1 MRSSVINTTT
11 LDKRE
16 YVLLKNRREELDV
29 IPTNFITEYYPK
41 KDDVSTLAIEIP
53 SHVRKGGQ
61 LFEYPLYHQMQPK
74 RHILVKI
81 EGEVVEHFLVED
93 INISEGKE
101 HSTKTIIAYGYDF
114 TLKTKSCLINEGL
127 TRQLYLTEDEEVHV
141 GEGILNIFEEQTGW
155 KVNHI
160 DELAMKE
167 QVTENVTVTKE
178 LMGAKTYEKVE
189 DDTVLFEKDFTVP
202 SEENFPLNFDI
213 AWLDLAV
220 TTTDGFKYESGSIIH
235 TFTDYPT
242 GVTKIKATFTSDST
256 QRYGITYEITLDNG
270 ETSKV
275 TYAFTNCRKLKLET
289 KGINLTYQTSQE
301 EEKMATKYR
310 YLEHSQSYWYQY
322 LKTTVQ
328 EAFGVY
334 IRFNTH
340 NKTIDVFNEE
350 QFGQWKGFHLDFD
363 NLLSKINKQPNMSE
377 LCTRLWIQSNS
388 VDITEVNPL
397 GTSYLEDYSYF
408 EQSGT
413 MSESLSS
420 TLKRY
425 YAHVEVKQVEWL
437 EISKLKSSND
447 QWLTK
452 RNSELTSLNEQVKA
466 KQAILTAYLKDKDN
480 EEGQKRVA
488 QELKELEEQVSQ
500 KLSQIET
507 LKAQSDEY
515 LSQMQLI
522 GKQMAKETSEDSQGK
537 IFTNVDLE
545 ELDDITIEQTYTDD
559 YYTKAKGLF
568 EYGKT
573 LMKDKAT
580 LRYTFTL
587 EHKDLAQ
594 NIKHPLGWEWF
605 IELGAKV
612 EIADKDIANKDGF
625 ITIYAYKYSPKT
637 QQMTSVEF
645 DNNSAVIKAVSG
657 IASFSKIAHNTANMT
672 DFWKHTW
679 VEANKA
685 TAIVSDIRKNGLDL
699 ASNMVRGGNTVN
711 KISMTESGIFVIDA
725 ENEDNQVYIG
735 ASLIAITDDRWI
747 TSKTAVDKHGVIS
760 DTLVGRLILSE
771 KLFISNED
779 GSFEILPNGLT
790 IRDELGKEQVSL
802 GIDDKKNPFLH
813 LGIKDESKNHLIFN
827 ADGTLDIKATS
838 IKLMTGDVVS
848 KEEMEEIANNVAN
861 KLDLAIRNYALD
873 TVMQKTLTGNGNNEQ
888 VISLYELSQEGTVF
902 MDKEVTLT
910 FKYTTTLESQGSF
923 FVRTGSNHYQALT
936 DVIVIG
942 SETRQGKV
950 VKTVT
955 ITKEVGQSFSDLE
968 LVARNFTG
976 EITISMLK
984 FSLGNKATDWTPAPE
999 DSDASYSVILTNESQ
1014 VIPTTTSLKP
1024 LSNSQYTT
1032 QVIVY
1037 QGTKQQTNFKI
1048 KPLVAKDGITPS
1060 INGDTITFSVNKN
1073 TILNAN
1079 QGQFE
1084 IEIEIDNKVFRK
1096 MWTWAT
1102 ASQGQDGAIG
1112 ENAKQVVVTGE
1123 QVFKYQN
1130 NFTGNPSNLTIRLTA
1145 TLFHTT
1151 GCQWSYRV
1159 GSGNP
1164 VNISGATNTTLDI
1177 QHNASYWGN
1186 HKQLVFRCTSND
1198 AIFDEM
1204 TVVKVSDGTDGESSY
1219 SVFLTNEN
1227 HSFPCESNGNIPVA
1241 LETTTNVVVFKGS
1254 EKITPTIGNILKP
1267 DGLDVRIGVVNNNE
1281 VPLTIIALA
1290 GNQLGLGGN
1299 IAIPILA
1306 DGQEFEKS
1314 FTYSKAKSGEKGE
1327 DGSNAH
1333 YITITGE
1340 QFFKYGNE
1348 GFTGTPSPSQIVLTA
1363 QRTNLTGRGEWQYL
1377 DGAVWRALNVNTDTL
1392 TVTPTTGGLAHNS
1405 TCSFRFIVDGNYDIM
1420 TIAKLSDGAN
1430 GQDGI
1435 NGSNAYFYIRYS
1447 ANADGSNMTS
1457 TPQASTK
1464 YMGTC
1469 SSTSATAPTNA
1480 SAYSWSLIKGED
1492 GEQGI
1497 KGEDGAN
1504 GESSY
1509 LHIKYSNDGRT
1520 FTPNNGEDLGGWI
1533 GTYVDNNPMDS
1544 SVFSDYN
1551 WSKFVGE
1558 DGQDG
1563 QDGASA
1569 KFVIMNGEQAFKYTN
1584 NFTGNPTPTSITLA
1598 TTVYNVNNPT
1608 YKWSFKRAGE
1618 TTWNTISGA
1627 TSGNYSLAHN
1637 NSTIFNS
1644 NNVKSVTLRCTVNND
1659 IFDEMTVVKVSDGAN
1674 GTNGKD
1680 GINGINGQDGVSTYF
1695 YVRYSANANGSNMT
1709 NTPNANSLYMGT
1721 CSTTSQVA
1729 PTNPTDYQWTL
1740 IKGSDGKDGIAGAN
1754 GSDGRTSYLHIKYSN
1769 DGKTFTPNNGE
1780 DVGLYIGTYVDF
1792 VQADSNNFNDYT
1804 WKKFVG
1810 EDGEDGLDA
1819 YTVILTN
1826 ETHVFPCASNGNV
1839 TNAISINTTAI
1850 AYKGATSVTPTI
1862 GTLPSVNGL
1871 TLSKNGAVVTIQ
1883 ANTGTSLADSGT
1895 LNIPVVVDGKTFTKV
1910 FSWTKAKSGV
1920 NGVNGYT
1927 ILLDNENFTFQA
1939 SSTGNITSQIQ
1950 TTTTA
1955 TAYQGTVQKTPT
1967 IGNLPT
1973 VNGLTLTKNGA
1984 TVTIVA
1990 KTGTAL
1996 AEQGEFAIPIIVDNQ
2011 TFTRKF
2017 TWTKARSGAEAQYVV
2032 VNGEQVFKYTDNFS
2046 GTPTPSSIT
2055 LTADKINISTNGKW
2069 QYKNANGS
2077 WTDWTV
2083 NNAVVTATTLTVS
2096 PNSQLLNSAKQMSV
2110 RYIVGTLYDEI
2121 TIVKVSDG
2129 TNGSSGI
2136 GIKSIQEQYYL
2147 STSQTTLVGG
2157 SWQTTAPK
2165 WETGKFIWTKTVFT
2179 YTNDMVEETTPIC
2192 VTGRDGSDG
2201 LNGGVSV
2208 SNVDVFYYQSNS
2220 ATSLTGGNWSTEAP
2234 TWVNGKYIWSKTIT
2248 YLDNGKTIESD
2259 AICITGQKGQ
2269 DGSDGKGIK
2278 TIVNYYLASSSS
2290 SGVTTSTS
2298 GWTTEVQSMSASK
2311 KYLWNYERITYTDSS
2326 TTNTTPT
2333 IIGVFGKDG
2342 TNGTDGVGIKSIRE
2356 YYLATNSASGVTSA
2370 TSGWTETVQTPT
2382 KDKKYLWNYEVIVY
2396 TNDTTYTGTPRI
2408 IGNFAQDGA
2417 NGASAKSV
2425 DIMATSQVFK
2435 SKDGGKTFTPDTVVL
2450 TPTLQNVTYSNWQYS
2465 NDGGKTWKAI
2475 ASNLGMSVADSTK
2488 ALTINKNSSAFTD
2501 TITSLTFRVNTND
2514 NKYYDTMT
2522 VSRLVDA
2529 TELEIGTVNRALKTS
2544 VEKSFTIGNQSNY
2557 AIHAYDI
2564 ANDVSGRT
2572 VTIAFDYEATNVVKG
2587 TNALAKFQSQWTD
2600 SDNKT
2605 QYYPSFDFDLPTGNS
2620 KGTIVGDPIE
2630 FGNFKDGTTAQFRF
2644 RFDYISCGFKIKNA
2658 RVLVGHKDTGWTPA
2672 PEDVEESIGNVNNS
2686 LNEFQNTVN
2695 TTFKD
2700 GIIQES
2706 EAKAIKQNLKLLD
2719 STKADVDREY
2729 ATIYENSLLTGAYKS
2744 NLQSAKSSFDSAH
2757 NSLKTTINNSI
2768 SDGKITSSESTSVD
2782 NAFNTYNSALG
2793 AYRQRVQ
2800 QALDY
2805 LTTAKINE
2813 LEIGGTN
2820 LIENSAFTRGNWE
2833 GMSSGSWTIVNAESD
2848 KPNCKIAKVS
2858 RSGATGTSIKN
2869 AFSNFT
2875 PCLNGET
2882 YMFSMDIKVDN
2893 FSAWNV
2899 KKPFICE
2906 VYKDGKAT
2914 RVQFMDVDINMCG
2927 LTTMSNGKWYRINY
2941 KFKVNHVDAKFIRM
2955 RVSLFQNGTLYVRC
2969 PQIEKGTKA
2978 TDWSL
2983 SPNDVQ
2989 ANIQDVSSE
2998 LNNFQTNVNGAFK
3011 DGIVQQA
3018 EAKAIEQH
3026 LKILDVEKSD
3036 IDKEYTTIYGNSLLS
3051 GTAKTNLQS
3060 AKTSYDSAHSSL
3072 KSTINTVISD
3082 GKVTTSEKA
3091 SVDSTFNTY
3100 RSTLGTY
3107 KQRVQEAL
3115 DAISS
3120 AKVDNVQ
3127 IGGANLYR
3135 NTKTVSQG
3143 DWNNGNNWSV
3153 VKLDNG
3159 FSAFSRTGTWMGLFQ
3174 NINYEI
3180 GQIYTLS
3187 AYVKGS
3193 NGAKLNFYFDGAG
3206 NTLKTSFGGNE
3217 QYIAPSEWTRVWV
3230 TFKAGGVDFGKPRF
3244 ENPVD
3249 GGTLQLY
3256 AIKLEK
3262 GNKASDWSPSEQDME
3277 NAYSIILTNEAQVIT
3292 TNASRV
3298 PTTSATYYT
3307 DIQVY
3312 KGTTQRTDYTI
3323 GTVNSANGITVSK
3336 TASRVNFAVATN
3348 TALSSDN
3355 GSFTIPITIDGKTFN
3370 KVFSWS
3376 CAKQGNNGANGSNGT
3391 NGADAY
3397 TVILSNENHTFPCES
3412 NGNIPTAINAT
3423 TNVIAYK
3430 GATSVTPTIGN
3441 LPSVNGLT
3449 LSKSGTTVTIQANT
3463 GTALASSGSLT
3474 IPVTVDGKN
3483 FNKVFSWSKAFKGA
3497 NGASGSHAKSADIVS
3512 TSQVFKS
3519 TDGGVTFAPD
3529 NITLTPILQ
3538 NVSFSKWQYSTNGG
3552 SSWTNVSS
3560 GQNGLTVSGN
3570 NLVINKGSAL
3580 YTTSIT
3586 SVSFKLITNDSNI
3599 YDTMTIVKLYDV
3611 KDMEI
3616 GGRNL
3621 ILDSGKKRGGSTRAS
3636 EYNINFFKNSK
3647 VIVTNPSDSFYS
3659 DYPNPPVGGV
3669 FNNIKRPINKLNR
3682 GNLDAP
3688 AITQS
3693 ALTLIKLYES
3703 TGDEECYNRAKL
3715 IADYIVSRIYVGSY
3729 YGKPMPLMTSRA
3741 SYKNGAWVNSVGE
3754 MTIRNTYQAMYALL
3768 RFYQVSNE
3776 EIYLTKATDLMKSC
3790 GSIYN
3795 NINKRVD
3802 EGALEEYMRGAVYE
3816 YAYDTDGK
3824 VTWSWSLVSALSADF
3839 LGEAIL
3845 LYLDV
3850 VGNETMLD
3858 NEGKSFR
3865 PYDILYHFTQHVKN
3879 SINAGVFEMT
3889 NGTGLPYYFL
3899 RNQVGTNWDWVD
3911 GTGYGDVWFANDA
3924 VLWVIKGLAYIAKK
3938 ELDNELLE
3946 IATRYR
3952 NTFFNLKVENS
3963 NGELLWHDR
3972 YTFNGHA
3979 LDDDTSVS
3987 ISATALMYDID
3998 TILGIGR
4005 KERNNVQYETTLK
4018 NYQIKDQDLNISGSY
4033 GWDAMESDSSIEV
4046 KATSE
4051 IWLSEYYDAIIGQL
4065 SGDSDAYNLSEKM
4078 VSGKQYTISLTPSS
4092 PSVSSYIEINS
4103 SRVKLEYKE
4112 KTGRACAT
4120 FIADGQMNLATKIK
4134 IMSIGMTYPKLEK
4147 GSVATDWSPAPED
4160 GIDYTDKLIDDLRK
4174 LDLKQITD
4182 QNQESSN
4189 MIANILNDSLIMPHE
4204 KTNLKFE
4211 FERIKILKENAINYY
4226 NTVNDSSFQQLKTA
4240 MNTAYTNVENM
4251 INPILA
4257 NMTQTSNASNSAVH
4271 TTFQTFY
4278 TAYETLMTALQQS
4291 VIILATKHS
4300 TKLEQLDKEITMTAS
4315 KAEVMQDK
4323 VNQFDAHMRFSADGF
4338 VEIFATENGNKGRFS
4353 TQITNKKLSFK
4364 DNDVEVAYVSNQE
4377 LNINKAVINDTMKI
4391 GNFAIKP
4398 SGSST
4403 GGIVFA
4409 YEG

>member
-1 MRSSVINTTT
+1 MNISKINTGT
-11 LDKRE
+11 LDNRE
-16 YVLLKNRREELDV
+16 YILMKNRREELITIPKFYITSYTPKLDDV
-29 IPTNFITEYYPK
+29 SEMVLEIPNFIEHQGQQIKYPLYDYVQAKRHIVIK
-41 KDDVSTLAIEIP
+41 KDDQALERFVIESIET
-53 SHVRKGGQ
+53 SNEKGKKKKKVVARSY
-61 LFEYPLYHQMQPK
+61 EN
-74 RHILVKI
+74 ILK
-81 EGEVVEHFLVED
+81 
-93 INISEGKE
+93 N
-101 HSTKTIIAYGYDF
+101 KT
-114 TLKTKSCLINEGL
+114 CLINKGV
-127 TRQLYLTEDEEVHV
+127 TRQLYKPEDETFDVED
-141 GEGILNIFEEQTGW
+141 GILNMFEQQTGW
-155 KVNHI
+155 TVAHI
-160 DELAMKE
+160 DEQARKE
-167 QVTENVTVTKE
+167 VVESNISVTMDVASEN
-178 LMGAKTYEKVE
+178 TYEKVE
-189 DDTVLFEKDFTVP
+189 KDTVLLDVDVNVP
-202 SEENFPLNFDI
+202 AEDGFALNFDLS
-213 AWLDLAV
+213 WKDLV
-220 TTTDGFKYESGSIIH
+220 ITTTDDTSFEAGSIVH
-235 TFTDYPT
+235 TFVDLPC
-242 GVTKIKATFTSDST
+242 GVTHLKATFTSNAE
-256 QRYGITYEITLDNG
+256 QRYGMTYELTLTD
-270 ETSKV
+270 ETVKKV
-275 TYAFTNCRKLKLET
+275 TYAFVNCRNMKLVS
-289 KGINLTYQTSQE
+289 KGNSLTYITSQI
-301 EEKMATKYR
+301 EEKTVTKYR
-310 YLEHSQSYWYQY
+310 FLEHSSSFWYQY
-322 LKTTVQ
+322 LKTTIQ
-328 EAFGVY
+328 EAFNCY
-334 IRFNTH
+334 IFFDSY
-340 NKTIDVFNEE
+340 NKTISVYDKPSKQE
-350 QFGQWKGFHLDFD
+350 WKGFHLDFD
-363 NLLSKINKQPNMSE
+363 NLLTKVTKTQKISD
-377 LCTRLWIQSNS
+377 LCTRLWIQSNN

-397 GTSYLEDYSYF
+397 GTSYIEDYSYF
-408 EQSGT
+408 IESGT
-413 MSESLSS
+413 MSNE
-420 TLKRY
+420 LKSALERY
-425 YAHVEVKQVEWL
+425 YVQIELLQEQWL
-437 EISKLKSSND
+437 ELKKQKDIAS

-452 RNSELTSLNEQVKA
+452 RNSELVSINEQVKA
-466 KQAILTAYLKDKDN
+466 KNALLTAYIKAGDN

-488 QELKELEEQVSQ
+488 QELAELENQASAKLAEVDELKEQND
-500 KLSQIET
+500 KLATE
-507 LKAQSDEY
+507 
-515 LSQMQLI
+515 MQLI
-522 GKQMAKETSEDSQGK
+522 GKLMSKEMCEDSQGK
-537 IFTNVDLE
+537 IFTTEDLE
-545 ELDDITIEQTYTDD
+545 ELTDITIEQTYNDD
-559 YYTKAKGLF
+559 YHTKAPSLF
-568 EYGKT
+568 KYVKE
-573 LMKDKAT
+573 LMKDKARLT
-580 LRYTFTL
+580 YDFTL
-587 EHKDLAQ
+587 EHKDFVKG
-594 NIKHPLGWEWF
+594 IKHPKGWDWF
-605 IELGAKV
+605 V
-612 EIADKDIANKDGF
+612 EIGGRVEIEDKDIADSDGLV
-625 ITIYAYKYSPKT
+625 TIYSFTYSPKDEKI
-637 QQMTSVEF
+637 TSVDF
-645 DNNSAVIKAVSG
+645 SNNSAVIQAVNG
-657 IASFSKIAHNTANMT
+657 LASIGKLVHNTANMT
-672 DFWKHTW
+672 DYWKHTW
-679 VEANKA
+679 AEADKA

-699 ASNMVRGGNTVN
+699 AANIVRGGSTVN
-711 KISMTESGIFVIDA
+711 KISMSEAGLFIIDA
-725 ENEDNQVYIG
+725 ENENNQIYLG
-735 ASLIAITDDRWI
+735 ASLMAMTDDKWI
-747 TSKTAVDKHGVIS
+747 TSKTAVTTGGVLADSI
-760 DTLVGRLILSE
+760 VGRLILGE

-779 GSFEILPNGLT
+779 GSFEILPNGLA

-827 ADGTLDIKATS
+827 SDGTLDIKATS
-838 IKLMTGDVVS
+838 IKLTTGDLVT

-861 KLDLAIRNYALD
+861 KMDLAIRNYALD
-873 TVMQKTLTGNGNNEQ
+873 TVMHKTLNGNGANEQ
-888 VISLYELSQEGTVF
+888 VVTLYELSQDSSVF
-902 MDKEVTLT
+902 SDKEVTLT
-910 FKYTTTLESQGSF
+910 FNYTTSSSTTGTF
-923 FVRTGSNHYQALT
+923 FVRTGDNHHQLLT
-936 DVIVIG
+936 DEITLTNENG
-942 SETRQGKV
+942 KGKV
-950 VKTVT
+950 VKTTT
-955 ITKEVGQSFSDLE
+955 IKIEQGQSFDRLQ
-968 LVARNFTG
+968 LVAHNLNG
-976 EITISMLK
+976 ELTISMLK
-984 FSLGNKATDWTPAPE
+984 FAIGNKATDWTPAPE
-999 DSDASYSVILTNESQ
+999 DADSSYSVVLTNESQ

-1024 LSNSQYTT
+1024 LSNAQYTT

-1164 VNISGATNTTLDI
+1164 VNISGATSTTLDV
-1177 QHNASYWGN
+1177 QHNASYWGS

-1198 AIFDEM
+1198 GVFDEM
-1204 TVVKVSDGTDGESSY
+1204 TVVKVSDGENGEDSY
-1219 SVFLTNEN
+1219 TVYLTNEN
-1227 HSFPCESNGNIPVA
+1227 HSFPCESNGNIPTPI
-1241 LETTTNVVVFKGS
+1241 ETTTNVIAYKGTQKVV
-1254 EKITPTIGNILKP
+1254 PTIGNILKP
-1267 DGLDVRIGVVNNNE
+1267 DGLDVRVDNPINSE
-1281 VPLTIIALA
+1281 VSIVITALA
-1290 GNQLGLGGN
+1290 GNKLGLGGN
-1299 IAIPILA
+1299 IAIPIVV

-1314 FTYSKAKSGEKGE
+1314 FSYSKAKSGEKGE
-1327 DGSNAH
+1327 DGSNAS

-1340 QFFKYGNE
+1340 QFFKYGRD
-1348 GFTGTPSPSQIVLTA
+1348 GFNGTPTPSQIVLTA

-1377 DGAVWRALNVNTDTL
+1377 DGDIWRNLNVNTDTL
-1392 TVTPTTGGLAHNS
+1392 TVTPTTGGLANGN

-1420 TIAKLSDGAN
+1420 TIAKLSDGEN

-1457 TPQASTK
+1457 TPQANTK

-1509 LHIKYSNDGRT
+1509 LHVKYSNDGRT
-1520 FTPNNGEDLGGWI
+1520 FTPNNGEDLGSWI

-1627 TSGNYSLAHN
+1627 TSGNYSLVHN

-1659 IFDEMTVVKVSDGAN
+1659 IFDEMTIVKVSDGAN

-1740 IKGSDGKDGIAGAN
+1740 IKGADGKDGIAGAN

-1769 DGKTFTPNNGE
+1769 DGQTFTPNNGE

-1826 ETHVFPCASNGNV
+1826 ESHAFPCASNGNV

-1850 AYKGATSVTPTI
+1850 AYKGATSVTPAI

-1895 LNIPVVVDGKTFTKV
+1895 VNIPVVVDGKTFTKV
-1910 FSWTKAKSGV
+1910 FSWTKVKSGV

-1955 TAYQGTVQKTPT
+1955 TVYQGTVQKTPT

-2046 GTPTPSSIT
+2046 GAPTPSQIT

-2083 NNAVVTATTLTVS
+2083 NNAAVTATTLTVS
-2096 PNSQLLNSAKQMSV
+2096 PNSHLLNSAKQMSV

-2129 TNGSSGI
+2129 TNGSTGI
-2136 GIKSIQEQYYL
+2136 GIKTIQEQYYL
-2147 STSQTTLVGG
+2147 STSQTTLIGG

-2298 GWTTEVQSMSASK
+2298 GWTTEVQSMTSSK
-2311 KYLWNYERITYTDSS
+2311 KYLWNYERITYTDNS

-2333 IIGVFGKDG
+2333 VIGVFGKDG
-2342 TNGTDGVGIKSIRE
+2342 QNGTNGQDGVGIKSIRE
-2356 YYLATNSASGVTSA
+2356 YYLATNSSSGVTSA

-2396 TNDTTYTGTPRI
+2396 TNNTTYTGTPRI

-2417 NGASAKSV
+2417 NGVSAKSV

-2435 SKDGGKTFTPDTVVL
+2435 SKDGGKTFIPDTVVL

-2514 NKYYDTMT
+2514 SKYYDTMT

-2529 TELEIGTVNRALKTS
+2529 TELEIGTVNRVLKTS
-2544 VEKSFTIGNQSNY
+2544 VEKSFTIANQSNY
-2557 AIHAYDI
+2557 VIHAYDI

-2672 PEDVEESIGNVNNS
+2672 PEDVEESISNVNNS
-2686 LNEFQNTVN
+2686 LNDFQNTVN

-2729 ATIYENSLLTGAYKS
+2729 ATIYENSLLTGVYKT

-2800 QALDY
+2800 QALDH

-2833 GMSSGSWTIVNAESD
+2833 GMSSGNWTIINAESD

-2858 RSGATGTSIKN
+2858 QSGATSVSIKS
-2869 AFSNFT
+2869 AYSNFI
-2875 PCLNGET
+2875 PCVNGET
-2882 YMFSMDIKVDN
+2882 YMFSMDIKVDDFN
-2893 FSAWNV
+2893 AWDV

-2906 VYKDGKAT
+2906 VYNAGYAT
-2914 RVQFMDVDINMCG
+2914 RVQFVDVDINMCE
-2927 LTTMSNGKWYRINY
+2927 LTSMDNGKWYRISY
-2941 KFKVNHVDAKFIRM
+2941 KFKVNHVDAKFIRL
-2955 RVSLFQNGTLYVRC
+2955 RLSLFQNGTLYVRC
-2969 PQIEKGTKA
+2969 PQIEKGNKA
-2978 TDWSL
+2978 SDWSL

-2998 LNNFQTNVNGAFK
+2998 LNNFQTNINGVFK
-3011 DGIVQQA
+3011 DGIIEQA

-3036 IDKEYTTIYGNSLLS
+3036 IDKEYATIYENSLLT
-3051 GTAKTNLQS
+3051 GTPKTNLQS
-3060 AKTSYDSAHSSL
+3060 AKTSYDSAHASL

-3082 GKVTTSEKA
+3082 GKVTSSEKA

-3100 RSTLGTY
+3100 RNTLGTY

-3120 AKVDNVQ
+3120 AKVDSVQ

-3159 FSAFSRTGTWMGLFQ
+3159 FNAFSRTGTWMGLYQ
-3174 NINYEI
+3174 NVNYEI

-3193 NGAKLNFYFDGAG
+3193 NGAKLNFYFNGG
-3206 NTLKTSFGGNE
+3206 GSTQKTSFGGNE
-3217 QYIAPSEWTRVWV
+3217 QYIAPSEWTRVWA
-3230 TFKAGGVDFGKPRF
+3230 TFKVGGVDFGKPRF

-3262 GNKASDWSPSEQDME
+3262 GNKATDWSPSEQDME

-3298 PTTSATYYT
+3298 PTASATYYT

-3323 GTVNSANGITVSK
+3323 GTINSANGITVSK

-3423 TNVIAYK
+3423 TNIIAYK

-3441 LPSVNGLT
+3441 LPTVNGLT

-3497 NGASGSHAKSADIVS
+3497 NGASGSNAKSADIVS

-3519 TDGGVTFAPD
+3519 TDGGVTFTPD

-3570 NLVINKGSAL
+3570 NLVISKSSSL

-3611 KDMEI
+3611 TDLEI
-3616 GGRNL
+3616 GGANVLRNGNFARGMEHWS
-3621 ILDSGKKRGGSTRAS
+3621 IHNPSNTGGSNKSVAVIDGDGTWSPIGKK
-3636 EYNINFFKNSK
+3636 
-3647 VIVTNPSDSFYS
+3647 
-3659 DYPNPPVGGV
+3659 
-3669 FNNIKRPINKLNR
+3669 
-3682 GNLDAP
+3682 
-3688 AITQS
+3688 
-3693 ALTLIKLYES
+3693 
-3703 TGDEECYNRAKL
+3703 
-3715 IADYIVSRIYVGSY
+3715 
-3729 YGKPMPLMTSRA
+3729 
-3741 SYKNGAWVNSVGE
+3741 
-3754 MTIRNTYQAMYALL
+3754 
-3768 RFYQVSNE
+3768 
-3776 EIYLTKATDLMKSC
+3776 
-3790 GSIYN
+3790 
-3795 NINKRVD
+3795 
-3802 EGALEEYMRGAVYE
+3802 
-3816 YAYDTDGK
+3816 
-3824 VTWSWSLVSALSADF
+3824 
-3839 LGEAIL
+3839 
-3845 LYLDV
+3845 
-3850 VGNETMLD
+3850 
-3858 NEGKSFR
+3858 
-3865 PYDILYHFTQHVKN
+3865 
-3879 SINAGVFEMT
+3879 
-3889 NGTGLPYYFL
+3889 
-3899 RNQVGTNWDWVD
+3899 
-3911 GTGYGDVWFANDA
+3911 
-3924 VLWVIKGLAYIAKK
+3924 VLQIKG
-3938 ELDNELLE
+3938 
-3946 IATRYR
+3946 TM
-3952 NTFFNLKVENS
+3952 TT
-3963 NGELLWHDR
+3963 DR
-3972 YTFNGHA
+3972 YGVISSTMK
-3979 LDDDTSVS
+3979 LDPKT
-3987 ISATALMYDID
+3987 
-3998 TILGIGR
+3998 
-4005 KERNNVQYETTLK
+4005 
-4018 NYQIKDQDLNISGSY
+4018 
-4033 GWDAMESDSSIEV
+4033 
-4046 KATSE
+4046 
-4051 IWLSEYYDAIIGQL
+4051 
-4065 SGDSDAYNLSEKM
+4065 
-4078 VSGKQYTISLTPSS
+4078 QYTISGYCAGQRVEKIQINVRDMNGSSANIFTKDLTPVTGGATLDKWHRFELTFKTTSNTDFALNLY
-4092 PSVSSYIEINS
+4092 SVN
-4103 SRVKLEYKE
+4103 
-4112 KTGRACAT
+4112 
-4120 FIADGQMNLATKIK
+4120 FDDDGYVWFCDVQIQ
-4134 IMSIGMTYPKLEK
+4134 K
-4147 GSVATDWSPAPED
+4147 GNKATDWNPCPED

-4182 QNQESSN
+4182 QNQESSD

-4204 KTNLKFE
+4204 KTSLKFE

-4226 NTVNDSSFQQLKTA
+4226 NTVNDTSFQQLRDA

-4315 KAEVMQDK
+4315 KAEIMQDK

-4338 VEIFATENGNKGRFS
+4338 VEIFATENGQKGRFS

-4364 DNDVEVAYVSNQE
+4364 DNETEVAYVSNQE
-4377 LNINKAVINDTMKI
+4377 LNINKAVIKDSMKI
-4391 GNFAIKP
+4391 GKFAIKP

>member
-1 MRSSVINTTT
+1 MRNSQINTQV

-16 YVLLKNRREELDV
+16 YVLMRNRREELEL
-29 IPTNFITEYYPK
+29 IPTDYITEYYSK
-41 KDDVSTLAIEIP
+41 KDDVSTLTLEIP
-53 SHVRKGGQ
+53 SKVRRGE
-61 LFEYPLYHQMQPK
+61 LEVDYPLYDHFQPR
-74 RHILVKI
+74 RHITVKLN
-81 EGEVVEHFLVED
+81 GEVIERFTVES
-93 INISEGKE
+93 INIEDSNNFKIKRI
-101 HSTKTIIAYGYDF
+101 TAYGYDNI
-114 TLKTKSCLINEGL
+114 LKTKSCLIGEGL

-189 DDTVLFEKDFTVP
+189 DNMVLFEKDFTVP

-213 AWLDLAV
+213 AWLDLVV

-420 TLKRY
+420 ALKRY

-437 EISKLKSSND
+437 EVSKLKNSTD

-452 RNSELTSLNEQVKA
+452 RNGELTSLNEQVKA

-488 QELKELEEQVSQ
+488 QELKELEKQVSQ

-637 QQMTSVEF
+637 KQMTSVEF

-679 VEANKA
+679 VEADKA

-747 TSKTAVDKHGVIS
+747 TSKTAIS
-760 DTLVGRLILSE
+760 QGGILADSIVGRLILGE

-827 ADGTLDIKATS
+827 ADGTLDIKASS

-861 KLDLAIRNYALD
+861 KVDLAIRNYALD
-873 TVMQKTLTGNGNNEQ
+873 TVMHKTLTGNGNNEQ
-888 VISLYELSQEGTVF
+888 VISLYELSQDGTTF

-955 ITKEVGQSFSDLE
+955 ITKEASQSFSDLE
-968 LVARNFTG
+968 LVAQNFTG

-1073 TILNAN
+1073 TILSAN

-1084 IEIEIDNKVFRK
+1084 IQIEIDKKVFTK

-1130 NFTGNPSNLTIRLTA
+1130 DFSGNPLNLNIRLTA
-1145 TLFHTT
+1145 TLFHTS
-1151 GCQWSYRV
+1151 GCQWSYRT
-1159 GSGNP
+1159 GNGNP
-1164 VNISGATNTTLDI
+1164 TNISGATSTTLDV
-1177 QHNASYWGN
+1177 QHNASYWGE

-1198 AIFDEM
+1198 GVFDEM
-1204 TVVKVSDGTDGESSY
+1204 TIVKVSDGMNGEGSY
-1219 SVFLTNEN
+1219 TVFLTNEN
-1227 HSFPCESNGNIPVA
+1227 HSFPCESNGNIPVS
-1241 LETTTNVVVFKGS
+1241 LETTTHAVVFKGT
-1254 EKITPTIGNILKP
+1254 KKVTPTIGNILKP
-1267 DGLDVRIGVVNNNE
+1267 DGLSVRVGTVIDNE
-1281 VPLTIIALA
+1281 VPIVITALA
-1290 GNQLGLGGN
+1290 GNELGLGGN
-1299 IAIPILA
+1299 VAIPIIV

-1327 DGSNAH
+1327 DGSNAS

-1340 QFFKYGNE
+1340 QFFKYGKDGLNS
-1348 GFTGTPSPSQIVLTA
+1348 TPTPSQIVLTA
-1363 QRTNLTGRGEWQYL
+1363 QRTNLSGRGDWQYL
-1377 DGAVWRALNVNTDTL
+1377 EGNIWRNLNVNTDTL
-1392 TVTPTTGGLAHNS
+1392 TVTPNMGTLANS
-1405 TCSFRFIVDGNYDIM
+1405 ATCSFRFIVDGNYDVM
-1420 TIAKLSDGAN
+1420 TIAKLV
-1430 GQDGI
+1430 
-1435 NGSNAYFYIRYS
+1435 
-1447 ANADGSNMTS
+1447 
-1457 TPQASTK
+1457 
-1464 YMGTC
+1464 
-1469 SSTSATAPTNA
+1469 
-1480 SAYSWSLIKGED
+1480 D
-1492 GEQGI
+1492 GE
-1497 KGEDGAN
+1497 GA
-1504 GESSY
+1504 
-1509 LHIKYSNDGRT
+1509 KYVVLS
-1520 FTPNNGEDLGGWI
+1520 
-1533 GTYVDNNPMDS
+1533 
-1544 SVFSDYN
+1544 
-1551 WSKFVGE
+1551 
-1558 DGQDG
+1558 
-1563 QDGASA
+1563 
-1569 KFVIMNGEQAFKYTN
+1569 GEQAFKYQS
-1584 NFTGNPTPTSITLA
+1584 NFTGAPTPSSITLNA
-1598 TTVYNVNNPT
+1598 MANNIKNPI
-1608 YKWSFKRAGE
+1608 YKWSFKRANE
-1618 TTWNTISGA
+1618 IEWNVINGA
-1627 TSGNYSLAHN
+1627 TNNSYSLAHDN
-1637 NSTIFNS
+1637 ITIFNS
-1644 NNVKSVTLRCTVNND
+1644 NDVKSITLRCTIND
-1659 IFDEMTVVKVSDGAN
+1659 DVYDEMTIVKVSDGA
-1674 GTNGKD
+1674 
-1680 GINGINGQDGVSTYF
+1680 
-1695 YVRYSANANGSNMT
+1695 
-1709 NTPNANSLYMGT
+1709 
-1721 CSTTSQVA
+1721 
-1729 PTNPTDYQWTL
+1729 
-1740 IKGSDGKDGIAGAN
+1740 
-1754 GSDGRTSYLHIKYSN
+1754 
-1769 DGKTFTPNNGE
+1769 
-1780 DVGLYIGTYVDF
+1780 
-1792 VQADSNNFNDYT
+1792 
-1804 WKKFVG
+1804 
-1810 EDGEDGLDA
+1810 DGEP
-1819 YTVILTN
+1819 YTVILSN
-1826 ETHVFPCASNGNV
+1826 ESHAFPCASNGNV

-1850 AYKGATSVTPTI
+1850 AYKGATSVVPTI

-1895 LNIPVVVDGKTFTKV
+1895 VNIPVVVDGKTFTKV

-1920 NGVNGYT
+1920 NGANGYT

-1955 TAYQGTVQKTPT
+1955 TVYQGTVQKTPT

-2032 VNGEQVFKYTDNFS
+2032 VNGEQVFRYANNFI
-2046 GTPTPSSIT
+2046 GTPTPNSIT
-2055 LTADKINISTNGKW
+2055 LNANKINISKDGKW
-2069 QYKNANGS
+2069 QYKNADGS
-2077 WTDWTV
+2077 WTDWIID
-2083 NNAVVTATTLTVS
+2083 NAVVTATTLTVF
-2096 PNSQLLNSAKQMSV
+2096 PNSHLLGSAKQMSV

-2129 TNGSSGI
+2129 ADGVNGIS
-2136 GIKSIQEQYYL
+2136 IKTIEEQYYL
-2147 STSQTTLVGG
+2147 STSQTTLMGG

-2165 WETGKFIWTKTVFT
+2165 WVSGKFIWTKTVFT
-2179 YTNDMVEETTPIC
+2179 YSNDMVEETAPIC
-2192 VTGRDGSDG
+2192 VTGRDGQ
-2201 LNGGVSV
+2201 NGGVSV

-2220 ATSLTGGNWSTEAP
+2220 ATTLTGGSWSTTAP
-2234 TWVNGKYIWSKTIT
+2234 TWTNGKYIWSKTVT
-2248 YLDNGKTIESD
+2248 YLDNGQTMETD
-2259 AICITGQKGQ
+2259 PVCISGQKGT
-2269 DGSDGKGIK
+2269 DGKGIK
-2278 TIVNYYLASSSS
+2278 SIANYYLASSSS
-2290 SGVTTSTS
+2290 TGVTASTS

-2311 KYLWNYERITYTDSS
+2311 KYLWNYERITYTDNS

-2333 IIGVFGKDG
+2333 VIGVFG
-2342 TNGTDGVGIKSIRE
+2342 TNGQDGVGIKSIRE
-2356 YYLATNSASGVTSA
+2356 YYLATNSASGVTSS

-2396 TNDTTYTGTPRI
+2396 TNNTTYTGTPRI

-2417 NGASAKSV
+2417 NGSSAKSV
-2425 DIMATSQVFK
+2425 DIMATNQVFK
-2435 SKDGGKTFTPDTVVL
+2435 SKDGGKTYSPDTIVL

-2475 ASNLGMSVADSTK
+2475 ASNLGMTVADSTK

-2501 TITSLTFRVNTND
+2501 TITSLVFRVNTND
-2514 NKYYDTMT
+2514 SKYYDTMT

-2544 VEKSFTIGNQSNY
+2544 VEKSFTIANQSNY
-2557 AIHAYDI
+2557 VIHAYDI

-2587 TNALAKFQSQWTD
+2587 TNAIVRFQSAWKDPNDKYQF
-2600 SDNKT
+2600 
-2605 QYYPSFDFDLPTGNS
+2605 YPSFEFDLPTGNS
-2620 KGTIVGDPIE
+2620 KGTIVSEPIE

-2686 LNEFQNTVN
+2686 LSQFQNTVN

-2729 ATIYENSLLTGAYKS
+2729 ATIYENSLLTETYKS

-2793 AYRQRVQ
+2793 TYRQRVQ

-2805 LTTAKINE
+2805 LSTAKINE

-2820 LIENSAFTRGNWE
+2820 LIENSAFARGNWE
-2833 GMSSGSWTIVNAESD
+2833 GMSNNTWSIVNAESD

-2858 RSGATGTSIKN
+2858 RSGATAVSIKN
-2869 AFSNFT
+2869 TYSNFT

-2893 FSAWNV
+2893 FSAWDV

-2906 VYKDGKAT
+2906 VYNDGKAT

-2941 KFKVNHVDAKFIRM
+2941 KFKVNHVDAKFIRL
-2955 RVSLFQNGTLYVRC
+2955 RLSLFQNGTLYVRC
-2969 PQIEKGTKA
+2969 PQIEKGNKA
-2978 TDWSL
+2978 SDWSL
-2983 SPNDVQ
+2983 SPNDIH

-2998 LNNFQTNVNGAFK
+2998 LNSFQTNVNGAFK
-3011 DGIVQQA
+3011 DGIIQQA

-3143 DWNNGNNWSV
+3143 DWNNGNSWSV

-3193 NGAKLNFYFDGAG
+3193 NGAKLNFYFNGAG

-3298 PTTSATYYT
+3298 PTASATYYT

-3323 GTVNSANGITVSK
+3323 GTINSANGITVSK

-3376 CAKQGNNGANGSNGT
+3376 CAKQGNNGANGSDGKGVKSIEEYYAISSSNTQAPTNWSTTVPTMTSTNKYLWNYEVITYTDNSTKSTAKRVIGVYGDKGQNGTNGVNGQDGKGIKSITNYYLATNSSSGVTTSTSGWTTTVQSPTRDKKYLWNYERVTYTDNSTTNTTPCVIGNFAQDGMNGSNGT

-3412 NGNIPTAINAT
+3412 NGNIPTAIKAT

-3441 LPSVNGLT
+3441 LPTVNGLT

-3519 TDGGVTFAPD
+3519 TDGGVTFSPD

-3538 NVSFSKWQYSTNGG
+3538 NVSFSRWQYSTNGG
-3552 SSWTNVSS
+3552 SSWSNVSS
-3560 GQNGLTVSGN
+3560 GQNGLTISGN
-3570 NLVINKGSAL
+3570 NLVINKGSNL
-3580 YTTSIT
+3580 YTTSVT
-3586 SVSFKLITNDSNI
+3586 SVTFKLITSDSNI

-3611 KDMEI
+3611 TELEI
-3616 GGRNL
+3616 GGTNL
-3621 ILDSGKKRGGSTRAS
+3621 VL
-3636 EYNINFFKNSK
+3636 NS
-3647 VIVTNPSDSFYS
+3647 DF
-3659 DYPNPPVGGV
+3659 
-3669 FNNIKRPINKLNR
+3669 
-3682 GNLDAP
+3682 
-3688 AITQS
+3688 
-3693 ALTLIKLYES
+3693 
-3703 TGDEECYNRAKL
+3703 
-3715 IADYIVSRIYVGSY
+3715 
-3729 YGKPMPLMTSRA
+3729 
-3741 SYKNGAWVNSVGE
+3741 KNGATKWNGVSSSWKIHDTIKYKSKNVISISRSGLTGDAWAELLSNSVEVKVGE
-3754 MTIRNTYQAMYALL
+3754 KYTMSVDVKWSDIP
-3768 RFYQVSNE
+3768 SNE
-3776 EIYLTKATDLMKSC
+3776 NSSIFIWGYKADGSSRKDVAQYSLTGSKDWSRVSLTGTVPSGVDIIRACFTHRRN
-3790 GSIYN
+3790 GSIY
-3795 NINKRVD
+3795 
-3802 EGALEEYMRGAVYE
+3802 A
-3816 YAYDTDGK
+3816 
-3824 VTWSWSLVSALSADF
+3824 
-3839 LGEAIL
+3839 
-3845 LYLDV
+3845 
-3850 VGNETMLD
+3850 
-3858 NEGKSFR
+3858 
-3865 PYDILYHFTQHVKN
+3865 
-3879 SINAGVFEMT
+3879 T
-3889 NGTGLPYYFL
+3889 NF
-3899 RNQVGTNWDWVD
+3899 
-3911 GTGYGDVWFANDA
+3911 
-3924 VLWVIKGLAYIAKK
+3924 
-3938 ELDNELLE
+3938 
-3946 IATRYR
+3946 
-3952 NTFFNLKVENS
+3952 
-3963 NGELLWHDR
+3963 
-3972 YTFNGHA
+3972 
-3979 LDDDTSVS
+3979 
-3987 ISATALMYDID
+3987 
-3998 TILGIGR
+3998 
-4005 KERNNVQYETTLK
+4005 
-4018 NYQIKDQDLNISGSY
+4018 
-4033 GWDAMESDSSIEV
+4033 
-4046 KATSE
+4046 
-4051 IWLSEYYDAIIGQL
+4051 
-4065 SGDSDAYNLSEKM
+4065 
-4078 VSGKQYTISLTPSS
+4078 
-4092 PSVSSYIEINS
+4092 
-4103 SRVKLEYKE
+4103 KLER
-4112 KTGRACAT
+4112 G
-4120 FIADGQMNLATKIK
+4120 TK
-4134 IMSIGMTYPKLEK
+4134 
-4147 GSVATDWSPAPED
+4147 ATDWSPAPED
-4160 GIDYTDKLIDDLRK
+4160 GTDYTDKLIDDLRK

-4182 QNQESSN
+4182 QNQESSD

-4204 KTNLKFE
+4204 KTSLKFE

-4226 NTVNDSSFQQLKTA
+4226 NTVNDTSFQQLRNA

-4251 INPILA
+4251 INPILT
-4257 NMTQTSNASNSAVH
+4257 NMTQTSNASSSAVH

-4315 KAEVMQDK
+4315 KAEIMQDK

-4338 VEIFATENGNKGRFS
+4338 VEIFATENGKKGRFS

-4391 GNFAIKP
+4391 GKFAIKP

>member
-41 KDDVSTLAIEIP
+41 KDDVSTLTIEIP

-101 HSTKTIIAYGYDF
+101 HSTKTITAYGYDF
-114 TLKTKSCLINEGL
+114 TLKTKSCLIGEGL

-141 GEGILNIFEEQTGW
+141 GEGVLNIFEEQTGW

-167 QVTENVTVTKE
+167 QVTENVTVTNE

-189 DDTVLFEKDFTVP
+189 DNMVLFEKDFTVP

-213 AWLDLAV
+213 AWLDLVV

-275 TYAFTNCRKLKLET
+275 THAFTNCRKLKLET

-420 TLKRY
+420 ALKRY

-437 EISKLKSSND
+437 EISKLKNSTD

-522 GKQMAKETSEDSQGK
+522 GKQMAKETSENSQGK

-679 VEANKA
+679 VEADKA

-699 ASNMVRGGNTVN
+699 AANMVRGGNTVN

-747 TSKTAVDKHGVIS
+747 TSKTAIDKNGLIS
-760 DTLVGRLILSE
+760 DTLVGKLILSE

-873 TVMQKTLTGNGNNEQ
+873 TVMHKTLTGNGNNEQ
-888 VISLYELSQEGTVF
+888 VISLYELSQDGTTF
-902 MDKEVTLT
+902 MDEEITLT

-950 VKTVT
+950 AKTVT

-999 DSDASYSVILTNESQ
+999 DSDASYSVVLTNESQ

-1164 VNISGATNTTLDI
+1164 VNISSATNTTLDI

-1348 GFTGTPSPSQIVLTA
+1348 GFTGTPTPSQIVLTA

-1377 DGAVWRALNVNTDTL
+1377 DGAVWRNLNVNTDTL

-1447 ANADGSNMTS
+1447 ANADGSSMTS
-1457 TPQASTK
+1457 TPQANTK

-1509 LHIKYSNDGRT
+1509 LHVKYSNDGRT
-1520 FTPNNGEDLGGWI
+1520 FTPNNGEDLGSWI

-1569 KFVIMNGEQAFKYTN
+1569 KFVIMNGEQAFKYIN

-1659 IFDEMTVVKVSDGAN
+1659 IFDEMTIVKVSDGA
-1674 GTNGKD
+1674 NGKD

-1740 IKGSDGKDGIAGAN
+1740 IKGADGKDGIAGAN

-1780 DVGLYIGTYVDF
+1780 DIGLYIGTYVDF

-1826 ETHVFPCASNGNV
+1826 ETHAFPCASNGNV

-1895 LNIPVVVDGKTFTKV
+1895 VNIPVVVDGKTFTKV

-2269 DGSDGKGIK
+2269 DGTNGKGIK

-2396 TNDTTYTGTPRI
+2396 TNNTTYTGTPRI

-2417 NGASAKSV
+2417 NGVSAKSV

-2514 NKYYDTMT
+2514 SKYYDTMT
-2522 VSRLVDA
+2522 VSRLVDV
-2529 TELEIGTVNRALKTS
+2529 TELEIGTVNRALKTG
-2544 VEKSFTIGNQSNY
+2544 VEKSFTISSQDNY
-2557 AIHAYDI
+2557 VFKAYDI

-2572 VTIAFDYEATNVVKG
+2572 VVIAFDYEATNVVKG
-2587 TNALAKFQSQWTD
+2587 ANALAKFQSQWKD
-2600 SDNKT
+2600 PSDKT
-2605 QYYPSFDFDLPTGNS
+2605 QYYPSFAFDLPTGNS
-2620 KGTIVGDPIE
+2620 KGTIVGDPLE
-2630 FGNFKDGTTAQFRF
+2630 FGNFKDGTTAEFRF

-2672 PEDVEESIGNVNNS
+2672 PEDVEESIRNVNTS
-2686 LNEFQNTVN
+2686 LNNFQNTVN

-2729 ATIYENSLLTGAYKS
+2729 ATIYENSLLTGTYKS

-2820 LIENSAFTRGNWE
+2820 LIENSAFNRGNWE
-2833 GMSSGSWTIVNAESD
+2833 AMSSGNWSIVNAESD
-2848 KPNCKIAKVS
+2848 KPNCKIAKAS
-2858 RSGATGTSIKN
+2858 RSGATAVSIKSTY
-2869 AFSNFT
+2869 SNFT
-2875 PCLNGET
+2875 PCINGET
-2882 YMFSMDIKVDN
+2882 YMFSMDIKVDDFN
-2893 FSAWNV
+2893 AWDV

-2906 VYKDGKAT
+2906 VYNAGLAT

-2927 LTTMSNGKWYRINY
+2927 LTTMSNGKWYRISY
-2941 KFKVNHVDAKFIRM
+2941 KFKVNHVDAKFIRL
-2955 RVSLFQNGTLYVRC
+2955 RLSLFQNGALYVRC
-2969 PQIEKGTKA
+2969 PQIEKGNKA
-2978 TDWSL
+2978 SDWSL
-2983 SPNDVQ
+2983 SPNDIK
-2989 ANIQDVSSE
+2989 ADIQDVSSE
-2998 LNNFQTNVNGAFK
+2998 LNNFQTNINGAFK
-3011 DGIVQQA
+3011 DGIIQQA

-3036 IDKEYTTIYGNSLLS
+3036 IDKEYATIYGNSLLT
-3051 GTAKTNLQS
+3051 GTPKTNLQS

-3120 AKVDNVQ
+3120 AKVDSVQ
-3127 IGGANLYR
+3127 IGGTNLAHQTNQGSKNWGWGMQTNGGKTITAEKIDGIDIVKFTKDTTDSSGR
-3135 NTKTVSQG
+3135 NYASYSKFARNRIEPSSLYTVSFEVKSNRDMTLNINIMQG
-3143 DWNNGNNWSV
+3143 DS
-3153 VKLDNG
+3153 
-3159 FSAFSRTGTWMGLFQ
+3159 S
-3174 NINYEI
+3174 
-3180 GQIYTLS
+3180 
-3187 AYVKGS
+3187 
-3193 NGAKLNFYFDGAG
+3193 
-3206 NTLKTSFGGNE
+3206 NTLIKSTKMISNSVKANDSNWTKIVGVLTTLDSLPSSTSQVIYLTGVSGKANSVH
-3217 QYIAPSEWTRVWV
+3217 YIR
-3230 TFKAGGVDFGKPRF
+3230 
-3244 ENPVD
+3244 N
-3249 GGTLQLY
+3249 L
-3256 AIKLEK
+3256 KLEK
-3262 GNKASDWSPSEQDME
+3262 GNKATDWSPSEQDME

-3298 PTTSATYYT
+3298 PTASATYYT

-3312 KGTTQRTDYTI
+3312 KGTTQRTDYMI

-3336 TASRVNFAVATN
+3336 TSSRVNFAVATN

-3355 GSFTIPITIDGKTFN
+3355 GTFTIPISIDGKTFN

-3376 CAKQGNNGANGSNGT
+3376 CAKQGNNGANGSNGA

-3423 TNVIAYK
+3423 TNIIAYK

-3441 LPSVNGLT
+3441 LPTVNGLT

-3519 TDGGVTFAPD
+3519 TDGGVTFTPD

-3552 SSWTNVSS
+3552 SSWSNVSS

-3580 YTTSIT
+3580 YTTSVT
-3586 SVSFKLITNDSNI
+3586 SVTFKLITNDSNI

-3611 KDMEI
+3611 TDLEI
-3616 GGRNL
+3616 GGANVLRNGNFAREMEHWSVH
-3621 ILDSGKKRGGSTRAS
+3621 DPSNSGGSNKSVSVVNGDNQWRPTGKKTLEIKGTMTTDRYGVMSSTMKLDPKTKYTISGYCAGHRVGKIQINVRDMNASNANIFTKDLNPVTGGATLDKWHRFELTFTTTVNTDFAL
-3636 EYNINFFKNSK
+3636 NL
-3647 VIVTNPSDSFYS
+3647 YS
-3659 DYPNPPVGGV
+3659 HTFDDNGFVWFCDV
-3669 FNNIKRPINKLNR
+3669 QIQK
-3682 GNLDAP
+3682 GN
-3688 AITQS
+3688 
-3693 ALTLIKLYES
+3693 
-3703 TGDEECYNRAKL
+3703 
-3715 IADYIVSRIYVGSY
+3715 
-3729 YGKPMPLMTSRA
+3729 
-3741 SYKNGAWVNSVGE
+3741 
-3754 MTIRNTYQAMYALL
+3754 
-3768 RFYQVSNE
+3768 
-3776 EIYLTKATDLMKSC
+3776 KATDWNPC
-3790 GSIYN
+3790 
-3795 NINKRVD
+3795 
-3802 EGALEEYMRGAVYE
+3802 
-3816 YAYDTDGK
+3816 
-3824 VTWSWSLVSALSADF
+3824 
-3839 LGEAIL
+3839 
-3845 LYLDV
+3845 
-3850 VGNETMLD
+3850 
-3858 NEGKSFR
+3858 
-3865 PYDILYHFTQHVKN
+3865 
-3879 SINAGVFEMT
+3879 
-3889 NGTGLPYYFL
+3889 
-3899 RNQVGTNWDWVD
+3899 
-3911 GTGYGDVWFANDA
+3911 
-3924 VLWVIKGLAYIAKK
+3924 
-3938 ELDNELLE
+3938 
-3946 IATRYR
+3946 
-3952 NTFFNLKVENS
+3952 
-3963 NGELLWHDR
+3963 
-3972 YTFNGHA
+3972 
-3979 LDDDTSVS
+3979 
-3987 ISATALMYDID
+3987 
-3998 TILGIGR
+3998 
-4005 KERNNVQYETTLK
+4005 
-4018 NYQIKDQDLNISGSY
+4018 
-4033 GWDAMESDSSIEV
+4033 
-4046 KATSE
+4046 
-4051 IWLSEYYDAIIGQL
+4051 
-4065 SGDSDAYNLSEKM
+4065 
-4078 VSGKQYTISLTPSS
+4078 
-4092 PSVSSYIEINS
+4092 
-4103 SRVKLEYKE
+4103 
-4112 KTGRACAT
+4112 
-4120 FIADGQMNLATKIK
+4120 
-4134 IMSIGMTYPKLEK
+4134 
-4147 GSVATDWSPAPED
+4147 PED

-4174 LDLKQITD
+4174 LDLKQISD

-4226 NTVNDSSFQQLKTA
+4226 NTVNDTSFQQLRNA
-4240 MNTAYTNVENM
+4240 MNTAYTNVENT

-4257 NMTQTSNASNSAVH
+4257 NMTTTSNASNSAVQ
-4271 TTFQTFY
+4271 TTFGTFY
-4278 TAYETLMTALQQS
+4278 EAYETLMTALQQS

-4315 KAEVMQDK
+4315 KTEIMQDK

-4338 VEIFATENGNKGRFS
+4338 VEIFATENGKKGRFS
-4353 TQITNKKLSFK
+4353 TQITNQKLSFK

-4377 LNINKAVINDTMKI
+4377 LNINKAVIKDSMKI
-4391 GNFAIKP
+4391 DKFVIKP

>member
-1 MRSSVINTTT
+1 MNISKINTGT
-11 LDKRE
+11 LDNRE
-16 YVLLKNRREELDV
+16 YILMKNRREELITIPKFYITSYTPKLDDV
-29 IPTNFITEYYPK
+29 SEMVLEIPNFIEHQGQQIKYPLYDYVQAKRHIVIK
-41 KDDVSTLAIEIP
+41 KDDQALERFVIESIET
-53 SHVRKGGQ
+53 SNEKGKKKKKVVARSY
-61 LFEYPLYHQMQPK
+61 EN
-74 RHILVKI
+74 ILK
-81 EGEVVEHFLVED
+81 
-93 INISEGKE
+93 N
-101 HSTKTIIAYGYDF
+101 KT
-114 TLKTKSCLINEGL
+114 CLINEGV
-127 TRQLYLTEDEEVHV
+127 TRQLYKPEDETFDVED
-141 GEGILNIFEEQTGW
+141 GILNMFEQQTGW
-155 KVNHI
+155 TVAHI
-160 DELAMKE
+160 DEQARKE
-167 QVTENVTVTKE
+167 VVESNISVTMDVASEN
-178 LMGAKTYEKVE
+178 TYEKVE
-189 DDTVLFEKDFTVP
+189 KDTVLLDVDVNVP
-202 SEENFPLNFDI
+202 AEDGFALNFDLS
-213 AWLDLAV
+213 WKDLV
-220 TTTDGFKYESGSIIH
+220 ITTTDDTSFEAGSIVH
-235 TFTDYPT
+235 TFVDLPC
-242 GVTKIKATFTSDST
+242 GVTHLKATFTSNAE
-256 QRYGITYEITLDNG
+256 QRYGMTYELTLTD
-270 ETSKV
+270 ETVKKV
-275 TYAFTNCRKLKLET
+275 TYAFVNCRNMKLVS
-289 KGINLTYQTSQE
+289 KGNSLTYITSQI
-301 EEKMATKYR
+301 EEKTVTKYR
-310 YLEHSQSYWYQY
+310 FLEHSSGFWYQY
-322 LKTTVQ
+322 LKTTIQ
-328 EAFGVY
+328 EAFNCY
-334 IRFNTH
+334 IFFDSY
-340 NKTIDVFNEE
+340 NKTISVYDKPSKQE
-350 QFGQWKGFHLDFD
+350 WKGFHLDFD
-363 NLLSKINKQPNMSE
+363 NLLTKVTKTQKISD
-377 LCTRLWIQSNS
+377 LCTRLWIQSNN

-397 GTSYLEDYSYF
+397 GTSYIEDYSYF
-408 EQSGT
+408 IESGT
-413 MSESLSS
+413 MSNE
-420 TLKRY
+420 LKSALERY
-425 YAHVEVKQVEWL
+425 YVQIELLQEQWL
-437 EISKLKSSND
+437 ELKKQKDIAS

-452 RNSELTSLNEQVKA
+452 RNSELVSINEQVKA
-466 KQAILTAYLKDKDN
+466 KNALLTAYIKAGDN

-488 QELKELEEQVSQ
+488 QELTELENQASAKLAEVDELKEQND
-500 KLSQIET
+500 KLATE
-507 LKAQSDEY
+507 
-515 LSQMQLI
+515 MQLI
-522 GKQMAKETSEDSQGK
+522 GKLMSKEMCEDSQGK
-537 IFTNVDLE
+537 IFTTEDLE
-545 ELDDITIEQTYTDD
+545 ELTDITIEQTYNDD
-559 YYTKAKGLF
+559 YHTKAPSLF
-568 EYGKT
+568 KYVKE
-573 LMKDKAT
+573 LMKDKARLT
-580 LRYTFTL
+580 YDFTL
-587 EHKDLAQ
+587 EHKDFVKG
-594 NIKHPLGWEWF
+594 IKHPKGWDWF
-605 IELGAKV
+605 VEVGGRV
-612 EIADKDIANKDGF
+612 EIEDKDIADSDGLV
-625 ITIYAYKYSPKT
+625 TIYSFTYSPKDEKI
-637 QQMTSVEF
+637 TSVDF
-645 DNNSAVIKAVSG
+645 SNNSAVIQAVNG
-657 IASFSKIAHNTANMT
+657 LASIGKLVHNTANMT
-672 DFWKHTW
+672 DYWKHTW
-679 VEANKA
+679 VEADKA

-699 ASNMVRGGNTVN
+699 AANIVRGGSTVN
-711 KISMTESGIFVIDA
+711 KISMSEAGLFIIDA
-725 ENEDNQVYIG
+725 ENENNQIYLG
-735 ASLIAITDDRWI
+735 ASLMAMTDDKWI
-747 TSKTAVDKHGVIS
+747 TSKTAVTTGGVLADSI
-760 DTLVGRLILSE
+760 VGRLILGE

-827 ADGTLDIKATS
+827 ADGTLDIKASS

-873 TVMQKTLTGNGNNEQ
+873 TVMHKTLTGNGNNEQ
-888 VISLYELSQEGTVF
+888 VISLYELSQDGTTF
-902 MDKEVTLT
+902 MDEEVTLT

-942 SETRQGKV
+942 SETQQGKV
-950 VKTVT
+950 AKTVT

-1112 ENAKQVVVTGE
+1112 ENAKQVIVTGE

-1198 AIFDEM
+1198 GVFDEM

-1254 EKITPTIGNILKP
+1254 EKVTPRIGDILKP
-1267 DGLDVRIGVVNNNE
+1267 DGLDVRVEQPVDNE
-1281 VPLTIIALA
+1281 VPIVITALA
-1290 GNQLGLGGN
+1290 GNRLGEGGN
-1299 IAIPILA
+1299 LAIPIIV
-1306 DGQEFEKS
+1306 GSEEFEKS

-1348 GFTGTPSPSQIVLTA
+1348 GFTGTPTPSQVVLTA

-1377 DGAVWRALNVNTDTL
+1377 DGAIWRNLNVNTDTL

-1457 TPQASTK
+1457 TPQVNTK

-1509 LHIKYSNDGRT
+1509 LHVKYSNDGRT
-1520 FTPNNGEDLGGWI
+1520 FTPNNGEDLGSWI

-1618 TTWNTISGA
+1618 TTWNTISGV

-1659 IFDEMTVVKVSDGAN
+1659 IFDEMTIVKVSDGAN

-1740 IKGSDGKDGIAGAN
+1740 IKGADGKDGIAGAN

-1769 DGKTFTPNNGE
+1769 DGQTFTPNNGE

-1826 ETHVFPCASNGNV
+1826 ETHAFPCASNGNV

-1895 LNIPVVVDGKTFTKV
+1895 VNIPVVVDGKTFTKV

-2046 GTPTPSSIT
+2046 GAPAPSSIT

-2083 NNAVVTATTLTVS
+2083 DNAVVTATTLTVS
-2096 PNSQLLNSAKQMSV
+2096 PNSHLLNSAKQMSV
-2110 RYIVGTLYDEI
+2110 RYIAGTLYDEI

-2129 TNGSSGI
+2129 T
-2136 GIKSIQEQYYL
+2136 
-2147 STSQTTLVGG
+2147 
-2157 SWQTTAPK
+2157 
-2165 WETGKFIWTKTVFT
+2165 
-2179 YTNDMVEETTPIC
+2179 
-2192 VTGRDGSDG
+2192 
-2201 LNGGVSV
+2201 
-2208 SNVDVFYYQSNS
+2208 
-2220 ATSLTGGNWSTEAP
+2220 
-2234 TWVNGKYIWSKTIT
+2234 
-2248 YLDNGKTIESD
+2248 
-2259 AICITGQKGQ
+2259 
-2269 DGSDGKGIK
+2269 
-2278 TIVNYYLASSSS
+2278 
-2290 SGVTTSTS
+2290 
-2298 GWTTEVQSMSASK
+2298 
-2311 KYLWNYERITYTDSS
+2311 
-2326 TTNTTPT
+2326 
-2333 IIGVFGKDG
+2333 
-2342 TNGTDGVGIKSIRE
+2342 
-2356 YYLATNSASGVTSA
+2356 
-2370 TSGWTETVQTPT
+2370 
-2382 KDKKYLWNYEVIVY
+2382 
-2396 TNDTTYTGTPRI
+2396 
-2408 IGNFAQDGA
+2408 
-2417 NGASAKSV
+2417 
-2425 DIMATSQVFK
+2425 
-2435 SKDGGKTFTPDTVVL
+2435 
-2450 TPTLQNVTYSNWQYS
+2450 
-2465 NDGGKTWKAI
+2465 
-2475 ASNLGMSVADSTK
+2475 
-2488 ALTINKNSSAFTD
+2488 
-2501 TITSLTFRVNTND
+2501 
-2514 NKYYDTMT
+2514 
-2522 VSRLVDA
+2522 
-2529 TELEIGTVNRALKTS
+2529 
-2544 VEKSFTIGNQSNY
+2544 
-2557 AIHAYDI
+2557 
-2564 ANDVSGRT
+2564 
-2572 VTIAFDYEATNVVKG
+2572 
-2587 TNALAKFQSQWTD
+2587 
-2600 SDNKT
+2600 
-2605 QYYPSFDFDLPTGNS
+2605 
-2620 KGTIVGDPIE
+2620 
-2630 FGNFKDGTTAQFRF
+2630 
-2644 RFDYISCGFKIKNA
+2644 
-2658 RVLVGHKDTGWTPA
+2658 
-2672 PEDVEESIGNVNNS
+2672 
-2686 LNEFQNTVN
+2686 
-2695 TTFKD
+2695 
-2700 GIIQES
+2700 
-2706 EAKAIKQNLKLLD
+2706 
-2719 STKADVDREY
+2719 
-2729 ATIYENSLLTGAYKS
+2729 
-2744 NLQSAKSSFDSAH
+2744 
-2757 NSLKTTINNSI
+2757 
-2768 SDGKITSSESTSVD
+2768 
-2782 NAFNTYNSALG
+2782 
-2793 AYRQRVQ
+2793 
-2800 QALDY
+2800 
-2805 LTTAKINE
+2805 
-2813 LEIGGTN
+2813 
-2820 LIENSAFTRGNWE
+2820 
-2833 GMSSGSWTIVNAESD
+2833 
-2848 KPNCKIAKVS
+2848 
-2858 RSGATGTSIKN
+2858 
-2869 AFSNFT
+2869 
-2875 PCLNGET
+2875 
-2882 YMFSMDIKVDN
+2882 
-2893 FSAWNV
+2893 
-2899 KKPFICE
+2899 
-2906 VYKDGKAT
+2906 
-2914 RVQFMDVDINMCG
+2914 
-2927 LTTMSNGKWYRINY
+2927 
-2941 KFKVNHVDAKFIRM
+2941 
-2955 RVSLFQNGTLYVRC
+2955 
-2969 PQIEKGTKA
+2969 
-2978 TDWSL
+2978 
-2983 SPNDVQ
+2983 
-2989 ANIQDVSSE
+2989 
-2998 LNNFQTNVNGAFK
+2998 
-3011 DGIVQQA
+3011 
-3018 EAKAIEQH
+3018 
-3026 LKILDVEKSD
+3026 
-3036 IDKEYTTIYGNSLLS
+3036 
-3051 GTAKTNLQS
+3051 
-3060 AKTSYDSAHSSL
+3060 
-3072 KSTINTVISD
+3072 
-3082 GKVTTSEKA
+3082 
-3091 SVDSTFNTY
+3091 
-3100 RSTLGTY
+3100 
-3107 KQRVQEAL
+3107 
-3115 DAISS
+3115 
-3120 AKVDNVQ
+3120 
-3127 IGGANLYR
+3127 
-3135 NTKTVSQG
+3135 
-3143 DWNNGNNWSV
+3143 
-3153 VKLDNG
+3153 
-3159 FSAFSRTGTWMGLFQ
+3159 
-3174 NINYEI
+3174 
-3180 GQIYTLS
+3180 
-3187 AYVKGS
+3187 
-3193 NGAKLNFYFDGAG
+3193 
-3206 NTLKTSFGGNE
+3206 
-3217 QYIAPSEWTRVWV
+3217 
-3230 TFKAGGVDFGKPRF
+3230 
-3244 ENPVD
+3244 
-3249 GGTLQLY
+3249 
-3256 AIKLEK
+3256 
-3262 GNKASDWSPSEQDME
+3262 
-3277 NAYSIILTNEAQVIT
+3277 
-3292 TNASRV
+3292 
-3298 PTTSATYYT
+3298 
-3307 DIQVY
+3307 
-3312 KGTTQRTDYTI
+3312 
-3323 GTVNSANGITVSK
+3323 
-3336 TASRVNFAVATN
+3336 
-3348 TALSSDN
+3348 
-3355 GSFTIPITIDGKTFN
+3355 
-3370 KVFSWS
+3370 
-3376 CAKQGNNGANGSNGT
+3376 NGSNGT

-3423 TNVIAYK
+3423 TNIIAYK

-3519 TDGGVTFAPD
+3519 TDGGVTFTPD
-3529 NITLTPILQ
+3529 TITLTPILQ

-3552 SSWTNVSS
+3552 SSWSNVSN

-3580 YTTSIT
+3580 YTTSVT
-3586 SVSFKLITNDSNI
+3586 SVTFKLITNDSNI

-3616 GGRNL
+3616 GGANVLRNGNFARGMEHWS
-3621 ILDSGKKRGGSTRAS
+3621 IHNPSNTGGSNKSVAVIDGDGTWSPIGKK
-3636 EYNINFFKNSK
+3636 
-3647 VIVTNPSDSFYS
+3647 
-3659 DYPNPPVGGV
+3659 
-3669 FNNIKRPINKLNR
+3669 
-3682 GNLDAP
+3682 
-3688 AITQS
+3688 
-3693 ALTLIKLYES
+3693 
-3703 TGDEECYNRAKL
+3703 
-3715 IADYIVSRIYVGSY
+3715 
-3729 YGKPMPLMTSRA
+3729 
-3741 SYKNGAWVNSVGE
+3741 
-3754 MTIRNTYQAMYALL
+3754 
-3768 RFYQVSNE
+3768 
-3776 EIYLTKATDLMKSC
+3776 
-3790 GSIYN
+3790 
-3795 NINKRVD
+3795 
-3802 EGALEEYMRGAVYE
+3802 
-3816 YAYDTDGK
+3816 
-3824 VTWSWSLVSALSADF
+3824 
-3839 LGEAIL
+3839 
-3845 LYLDV
+3845 
-3850 VGNETMLD
+3850 
-3858 NEGKSFR
+3858 
-3865 PYDILYHFTQHVKN
+3865 
-3879 SINAGVFEMT
+3879 
-3889 NGTGLPYYFL
+3889 
-3899 RNQVGTNWDWVD
+3899 
-3911 GTGYGDVWFANDA
+3911 
-3924 VLWVIKGLAYIAKK
+3924 VLQIKG
-3938 ELDNELLE
+3938 
-3946 IATRYR
+3946 TM
-3952 NTFFNLKVENS
+3952 TT
-3963 NGELLWHDR
+3963 DR
-3972 YTFNGHA
+3972 YGVISSTMK
-3979 LDDDTSVS
+3979 LDPKT
-3987 ISATALMYDID
+3987 
-3998 TILGIGR
+3998 
-4005 KERNNVQYETTLK
+4005 
-4018 NYQIKDQDLNISGSY
+4018 
-4033 GWDAMESDSSIEV
+4033 
-4046 KATSE
+4046 
-4051 IWLSEYYDAIIGQL
+4051 
-4065 SGDSDAYNLSEKM
+4065 
-4078 VSGKQYTISLTPSS
+4078 QYTISGYCAGQRAEKIQINVRDMNSSSANIFTKDLTPVTGGATLDKWHRFELTFKTTSNTDFALNLY
-4092 PSVSSYIEINS
+4092 SVNFDDNGFVWFCDVQI
-4103 SRVKLEYKE
+4103 
-4112 KTGRACAT
+4112 
-4120 FIADGQMNLATKIK
+4120 Q
-4134 IMSIGMTYPKLEK
+4134 K
-4147 GSVATDWSPAPED
+4147 GNKATDWNPCPED

-4182 QNQESSN
+4182 QNQESSD

-4204 KTNLKFE
+4204 KTSLKFE

-4226 NTVNDSSFQQLKTA
+4226 NTVNDTSFQQLRNA
-4240 MNTAYTNVENM
+4240 MNTAYTNVENT

-4257 NMTQTSNASNSAVH
+4257 NMTTTSNASNSAVQ
-4271 TTFQTFY
+4271 TTFGTFY
-4278 TAYETLMTALQQS
+4278 EAYETLMTALQQS

-4315 KAEVMQDK
+4315 KAEIMQDK

-4338 VEIFATENGNKGRFS
+4338 VEIFATENGQKGRFS
-4353 TQITNKKLSFK
+4353 TQITNQKMSFK
-4364 DNDVEVAYVSNQE
+4364 DNEMEVAYVSNQE
-4377 LNINKAVINDTMKI
+4377 LNINRAVIKDRMSI

-4398 SGSST
+4398 SGSPT

-4409 YEG
+4409 YEAEGATTETTVAVTGISVDIVSATLEVGATKQVNANVVPTNASNKNIIWSSSSTGVASVSASGLITAKSGGSCTITAKTSDGGFTKTISVTVKQIQTEAPNPTPPSPTIPVTGIEVDTWDVSLKVGNSKQLNAHVIPRNATNQLIHWHSNNTSVATVTSSGLVQAVGEGYALVTATTDEGGIPYNVHVNVEANRSGGTTPNPPMEDSTIANGSETPIYQQYSTSHEAKPNNPNPASGAYNWNDAPRINPDGAFPQSSWNAIGHWMTSYLVKGASYYDNVAVLLQNPKMWIWNTSTRSWDVLSDDFEWGTWYLEDFWNDGNGNIGNTTLWQTGESANHSKWVKIKQTSETTGRCFHPWGYQKNWRNNSNWSNNGQPYIITKVDFKLVKWDSNGADNLDRARIVVDSGADWWRNVGDTWQSDWSTSRDMAVGKYILATQDLKRAYCTNLPQNWSYGFPTVNDNPNIGEDAPSGGGSTVITEIQVENTTVQKGQKLAITFSSVGSVTSGGGCCLFDSNNTPICTGYFESNSKAVLDTETLGASSYSVFLSASQWDENIWNNKPISPRSNVFTLSVTESSGGNNTPPSGGTPSLSPSSATLNRNQSQTFTIIGATSTIAGRELANSRCSIDGETDNTITITGRVLGSDVLIVTLSDGTQLQAQITIN

>member
-1 MRSSVINTTT
+1 MRNSQINTQV

-16 YVLLKNRREELDV
+16 YVLMRNRREELEL
-29 IPTNFITEYYPK
+29 IPTDYITEYYSK
-41 KDDVSTLAIEIP
+41 KDDVSTLTLEIP
-53 SHVRKGGQ
+53 SKVRRGE
-61 LFEYPLYHQMQPK
+61 LEVDYPLYDHFQPR
-74 RHILVKI
+74 RHITVKLN
-81 EGEVVEHFLVED
+81 GEVIERFTVES
-93 INISEGKE
+93 INIEDSNNFKIKRI
-101 HSTKTIIAYGYDF
+101 TAYGYDNI
-114 TLKTKSCLINEGL
+114 LKTKSCLINEGL

-167 QVTENVTVTKE
+167 QVTENVTVTNE
-178 LMGAKTYEKVE
+178 LMSAKTYEKVE
-189 DDTVLFEKDFTVP
+189 DNMVLFEKDFTVP

-213 AWLDLAV
+213 AWLDLVV

-310 YLEHSQSYWYQY
+310 YLEHNQSYWYQY

-420 TLKRY
+420 ALKRY

-437 EISKLKSSND
+437 EVSKLKNSTD

-679 VEANKA
+679 VEADKA
-685 TAIVSDIRKNGLDL
+685 AVIVSDIRKNGLDL

-747 TSKTAVDKHGVIS
+747 TSKTAIDKNGLIS
-760 DTLVGRLILSE
+760 DTLVGRLILGE

-779 GSFEILPNGLT
+779 GSFEILPNGLV

-827 ADGTLDIKATS
+827 ADGTLDIKASS

-873 TVMQKTLTGNGNNEQ
+873 TVMQKTLAGNGNNEQ
-888 VISLYELSQEGTVF
+888 VISLYELAQDGTTF

-1060 INGDTITFSVNKN
+1060 INGDTITLSVNKN

-1096 MWTWAT
+1096 MWTWAV
-1102 ASQGQDGAIG
+1102 ASQGQDGVIG

-1130 NFTGNPSNLTIRLTA
+1130 DFSGNPLNLTIRLTA

-1151 GCQWSYRV
+1151 GCQWSYRI

-1164 VNISGATNTTLDI
+1164 ININGATSATFDV
-1177 QHNASYWGN
+1177 QHNGNYWGD

-1198 AIFDEM
+1198 GVFDEM
-1204 TVVKVSDGTDGESSY
+1204 TVVKVSDGMNGEGSY
-1219 SVFLTNEN
+1219 TVFLTNEN

-1241 LETTTNVVVFKGS
+1241 LETTTNAIVFKGTK
-1254 EKITPTIGNILKP
+1254 KITPTIGNILKP
-1267 DGLDVRIGVVNNNE
+1267 NGLDVRVGTVVDNE
-1281 VPLTIIALA
+1281 IPIIITALA
-1290 GNQLGLGGN
+1290 GSELGLGGN
-1299 IAIPILA
+1299 VAIPIIV

-1327 DGSNAH
+1327 DGSNAS

-1340 QFFKYGNE
+1340 QFFKYGKDGVDSVPN
-1348 GFTGTPSPSQIVLTA
+1348 PSQIVLTA

-1377 DGAVWRALNVNTDTL
+1377 DGAIWRNLNVNTDTL
-1392 TVTPTTGGLAHNS
+1392 TVTPNMGTLANNA

-1420 TIAKLSDGAN
+1420 TIAKLV
-1430 GQDGI
+1430 
-1435 NGSNAYFYIRYS
+1435 
-1447 ANADGSNMTS
+1447 
-1457 TPQASTK
+1457 
-1464 YMGTC
+1464 
-1469 SSTSATAPTNA
+1469 
-1480 SAYSWSLIKGED
+1480 D
-1492 GEQGI
+1492 GE
-1497 KGEDGAN
+1497 GA
-1504 GESSY
+1504 
-1509 LHIKYSNDGRT
+1509 KYVVLS
-1520 FTPNNGEDLGGWI
+1520 
-1533 GTYVDNNPMDS
+1533 
-1544 SVFSDYN
+1544 
-1551 WSKFVGE
+1551 
-1558 DGQDG
+1558 
-1563 QDGASA
+1563 
-1569 KFVIMNGEQAFKYTN
+1569 GEQAFKYQN
-1584 NFTGNPTPTSITLA
+1584 NFTGTPTPSSITLTA
-1598 TTVYNVNNPT
+1598 TVNNIKNPI
-1608 YKWSFKRAGE
+1608 YKWSFKRANE
-1618 TTWNTISGA
+1618 TVWNIIDGA
-1627 TSGNYSLAHN
+1627 TNNSYSLSHN

-1644 NNVKSVTLRCTVNND
+1644 SEVKSVTLRCTIND
-1659 IFDEMTVVKVSDGAN
+1659 DTYDEMTIVKVSDGA
-1674 GTNGKD
+1674 
-1680 GINGINGQDGVSTYF
+1680 
-1695 YVRYSANANGSNMT
+1695 
-1709 NTPNANSLYMGT
+1709 
-1721 CSTTSQVA
+1721 
-1729 PTNPTDYQWTL
+1729 
-1740 IKGSDGKDGIAGAN
+1740 
-1754 GSDGRTSYLHIKYSN
+1754 
-1769 DGKTFTPNNGE
+1769 
-1780 DVGLYIGTYVDF
+1780 
-1792 VQADSNNFNDYT
+1792 
-1804 WKKFVG
+1804 
-1810 EDGEDGLDA
+1810 DGEP
-1819 YTVILTN
+1819 YTVILSN
-1826 ETHVFPCASNGNV
+1826 ESHAFPCESDGSVASSISVTTNV
-1839 TNAISINTTAI
+1839 I
-1850 AYKGATSVTPTI
+1850 AYKGATSVTPII
-1862 GTLPSVNGL
+1862 GTLPTVSGL
-1871 TLSKNGAVVTIQ
+1871 TLSKNGAVITVQ
-1883 ANTGTSLADSGT
+1883 ANTGASLADSGT
-1895 LNIPVVVDGKTFTKV
+1895 FNIPVTVDGKTFTKV
-1910 FSWTKAKSGV
+1910 FSWTKARSGI

-1927 ILLDNENFTFQA
+1927 ILLDNENFTFQC

-1955 TAYQGTVQKTPT
+1955 TAYQGTTQKTPT
-1967 IGNLPT
+1967 IGTLPS
-1973 VNGLTLTKNGA
+1973 VNGLTLSKSGA

-1990 KTGTAL
+1990 NTGTAL
-1996 AEQGEFAIPIIVDNQ
+1996 AEQGEIAIPIIVDNQ

-2032 VNGEQVFKYTDNFS
+2032 VNGEQVFRYANNFT

-2055 LTADKINISTNGKW
+2055 LTANKVNISTNGRW

-2077 WTDWTV
+2077 WTDWLVDGT
-2083 NNAVVTATTLTVS
+2083 VVTATTLTVS

-2129 TNGSSGI
+2129 ANGANGI
-2136 GIKSIQEQYYL
+2136 SIKTIEEQYYL
-2147 STSQTTLVGG
+2147 STSQTSLVGG
-2157 SWQTTAPK
+2157 AWQTTAPK
-2165 WETGKFIWTKTVFT
+2165 WESGKFIWTKTVFT

-2192 VTGRDGSDG
+2192 VTGRDGIDG
-2201 LNGGVSV
+2201 SNGGVSV
-2208 SNVDVFYYQSNS
+2208 SNVDVLYYQSNS
-2220 ATSLTGGNWSTEAP
+2220 ATSLVGGEWSTNAP
-2234 TWVNGKYIWSKTIT
+2234 TWIDGKYVWSKTIT
-2248 YLDNGKTIESD
+2248 YLDNGKTIETD

-2311 KYLWNYERITYTDSS
+2311 KYLWNYERITYTDDS

-2396 TNDTTYTGTPRI
+2396 TNNTTYTGTPRI

-2417 NGASAKSV
+2417 NGVSAKSV

-2450 TPTLQNVTYSNWQYS
+2450 TPTLQNVAYSNWQYS

-2501 TITSLTFRVNTND
+2501 AITSLTFRVNTND

-2557 AIHAYDI
+2557 VIHAYDI

-2587 TNALAKFQSQWTD
+2587 TNSLAKFQSQWTD
-2600 SDNKT
+2600 PDNKT

-2620 KGTIVGDPIE
+2620 KGTIVGNPIE

-2729 ATIYENSLLTGAYKS
+2729 ATIYENSLLTGAYKT

-2793 AYRQRVQ
+2793 TYRQRVQ

-2805 LTTAKINE
+2805 LSTAKINE

-2820 LIENSAFTRGNWE
+2820 LIENSAFARGNWE
-2833 GMSSGSWTIVNAESD
+2833 GMSNNTWSIVNAESD

-2858 RSGATGTSIKN
+2858 RSGATAVSIKN
-2869 AFSNFT
+2869 AYSNFT

-2893 FSAWNV
+2893 FSAWDV

-2906 VYKDGKAT
+2906 VYNDGKAT

-2955 RVSLFQNGTLYVRC
+2955 RLSLFQNGTLYVRC

-3082 GKVTTSEKA
+3082 GKVTSSEKA

-3127 IGGANLYR
+3127 IGGTNLMPG
-3135 NTKTVSQG
+3135 TKNFSKP
-3143 DWNNGNNWSV
+3143 WSNGGGFDFSTKVDDFV
-3153 VKLDNG
+3153 VCHGTYTGGSTYKDLAING
-3159 FSAFSRTGTWMGLFQ
+3159 FIAPQPNTS
-3174 NINYEI
+3174 
-3180 GQIYTLS
+3180 YTLS
-3187 AYVKGS
+3187 FWAKGSGVIKSFFYPNTVVKGVS
-3193 NGAKLNFYFDGAG
+3193 SQGAKTTASDG
-3206 NTLKTSFGGNE
+3206 NISTTLSNKYEKYWITWTTSSNVTGVKNVIPFRLEGSSNIE
-3217 QYIAPSEWTRVWV
+3217 VWMY
-3230 TFKAGGVDFGKPRF
+3230 GVKF
-3244 ENPVD
+3244 EC
-3249 GGTLQLY
+3249 
-3256 AIKLEK
+3256 
-3262 GNKASDWSPSEQDME
+3262 GNKATDWSPSEQDME

-3298 PTTSATYYT
+3298 PTASATYYT

-3376 CAKQGNNGANGSNGT
+3376 CAKQGNNGANGSNGA

-3423 TNVIAYK
+3423 TNIIAYK

-3441 LPSVNGLT
+3441 LPTVNGLT
-3449 LSKSGTTVTIQANT
+3449 LSKSGTTVTIQAKT

-3483 FNKVFSWSKAFKGA
+3483 FNKMFSWSKAFKGA

-3519 TDGGVTFAPD
+3519 TDGGVTFSPD

-3552 SSWTNVSS
+3552 SSWSNVSS

-3580 YTTSIT
+3580 YTTSVT
-3586 SVSFKLITNDSNI
+3586 SVTFKLITNDSNI

-3611 KDMEI
+3611 TDLEI
-3616 GGRNL
+3616 GGANVLRNGNFARGMEHWSVH
-3621 ILDSGKKRGGSTRAS
+3621 DPSGAGGSNKSVAVVDGDTYWRPMGKKTLEIKGTMTTDRYGVASSIMKLDPNTQYTVSGYCAGHRVKKIQINVRDMNNSSANIFTKDLNPVSGGATLDKWYRFELTFTTTSNTDFAL
-3636 EYNINFFKNSK
+3636 NL
-3647 VIVTNPSDSFYS
+3647 YS
-3659 DYPNPPVGGV
+3659 HTFDDNGYVWFCDV
-3669 FNNIKRPINKLNR
+3669 QIQK
-3682 GNLDAP
+3682 GN
-3688 AITQS
+3688 
-3693 ALTLIKLYES
+3693 
-3703 TGDEECYNRAKL
+3703 
-3715 IADYIVSRIYVGSY
+3715 
-3729 YGKPMPLMTSRA
+3729 
-3741 SYKNGAWVNSVGE
+3741 
-3754 MTIRNTYQAMYALL
+3754 
-3768 RFYQVSNE
+3768 
-3776 EIYLTKATDLMKSC
+3776 KATDWNPC
-3790 GSIYN
+3790 P
-3795 NINKRVD
+3795 
-3802 EGALEEYMRGAVYE
+3802 
-3816 YAYDTDGK
+3816 TDG
-3824 VTWSWSLVSALSADF
+3824 T
-3839 LGEAIL
+3839 
-3845 LYLDV
+3845 
-3850 VGNETMLD
+3850 
-3858 NEGKSFR
+3858 
-3865 PYDILYHFTQHVKN
+3865 
-3879 SINAGVFEMT
+3879 
-3889 NGTGLPYYFL
+3889 
-3899 RNQVGTNWDWVD
+3899 
-3911 GTGYGDVWFANDA
+3911 
-3924 VLWVIKGLAYIAKK
+3924 
-3938 ELDNELLE
+3938 
-3946 IATRYR
+3946 
-3952 NTFFNLKVENS
+3952 
-3963 NGELLWHDR
+3963 
-3972 YTFNGHA
+3972 
-3979 LDDDTSVS
+3979 
-3987 ISATALMYDID
+3987 
-3998 TILGIGR
+3998 
-4005 KERNNVQYETTLK
+4005 
-4018 NYQIKDQDLNISGSY
+4018 
-4033 GWDAMESDSSIEV
+4033 
-4046 KATSE
+4046 
-4051 IWLSEYYDAIIGQL
+4051 
-4065 SGDSDAYNLSEKM
+4065 
-4078 VSGKQYTISLTPSS
+4078 
-4092 PSVSSYIEINS
+4092 
-4103 SRVKLEYKE
+4103 
-4112 KTGRACAT
+4112 
-4120 FIADGQMNLATKIK
+4120 
-4134 IMSIGMTYPKLEK
+4134 
-4147 GSVATDWSPAPED
+4147 
-4160 GIDYTDKLIDDLRK
+4160 DYTDKLIDDLRK

-4182 QNQESSN
+4182 QNQESSD

-4204 KTNLKFE
+4204 KTSLKFE

-4226 NTVNDSSFQQLKTA
+4226 NTVNDTSFQQLRNA

-4251 INPILA
+4251 LNPILT
-4257 NMTQTSNASNSAVH
+4257 NMTQTSNASNGAVH

-4315 KAEVMQDK
+4315 KAEIMQDK

-4338 VEIFATENGNKGRFS
+4338 VEIFATENGQKGRFS

-4364 DNDVEVAYVSNQE
+4364 DNEVEVAYVSNQE

>member
-1 MRSSVINTTT
+1 MRNSQINTQV

-16 YVLLKNRREELDV
+16 YVLMRNRREELEL
-29 IPTNFITEYYPK
+29 IPTDYITEYYSK
-41 KDDVSTLAIEIP
+41 KDDVSTLTLEIP
-53 SHVRKGGQ
+53 SKIRRGELEVD
-61 LFEYPLYHQMQPK
+61 YPLYDHFQPR
-74 RHILVKI
+74 RHITVKLNGEII
-81 EGEVVEHFLVED
+81 ERFTVES
-93 INISEGKE
+93 INIEDSNNFKIKRI
-101 HSTKTIIAYGYDF
+101 TAYGYDNI
-114 TLKTKSCLINEGL
+114 LKTKSCLINEGL

-178 LMGAKTYEKVE
+178 LMGTKTYEKVE
-189 DDTVLFEKDFTVP
+189 DNTVLFEKDFTVP

-213 AWLDLAV
+213 AWLDLVV

-275 TYAFTNCRKLKLET
+275 THAFTNCRKLKLET

-420 TLKRY
+420 ALKRY

-637 QQMTSVEF
+637 KQMTSVEF

-679 VEANKA
+679 VEADKA

-747 TSKTAVDKHGVIS
+747 TSKTAIDKNGLIS
-760 DTLVGRLILSE
+760 DTLVGRLILGE

-779 GSFEILPNGLT
+779 GSFEILPNGIT

-827 ADGTLDIKATS
+827 ADGTLDIKASS

-888 VISLYELSQEGTVF
+888 VISLYELSQDGTTF

-1102 ASQGQDGAIG
+1102 ASQGQDGSVG

-1198 AIFDEM
+1198 GVFDEM
-1204 TVVKVSDGTDGESSY
+1204 TVVKVSDGMNGEGSY
-1219 SVFLTNEN
+1219 TVFLTNEN

-1340 QFFKYGNE
+1340 QFFKYDNK
-1348 GFTGTPSPSQIVLTA
+1348 GFTGTPTPSQIVLTA

-1377 DGAVWRALNVNTDTL
+1377 DGAIWRNLNVNTDTL

-1469 SSTSATAPTNA
+1469 SSTSATAPTNV

-1509 LHIKYSNDGRT
+1509 LHVKYSNDGRT
-1520 FTPNNGEDLGGWI
+1520 FTPNNGEDLGSWI

-1608 YKWSFKRAGE
+1608 YKWSFKRASE

-1659 IFDEMTVVKVSDGAN
+1659 IFDEMTIVKVSDGAN

-1740 IKGSDGKDGIAGAN
+1740 IKGADGKDGIAGAN

-1769 DGKTFTPNNGE
+1769 DGQTFTPNNGE

-1826 ETHVFPCASNGNV
+1826 ESHAFPCASNGNV

-1895 LNIPVVVDGKTFTKV
+1895 VNIPVVVDGKTFTKV

-2046 GTPTPSSIT
+2046 GAPTPSQIT

-2083 NNAVVTATTLTVS
+2083 NNVVVTATTLTVS
-2096 PNSQLLNSAKQMSV
+2096 PNSHLLNNAKQMSV

-2129 TNGSSGI
+2129 TNGSTGI
-2136 GIKSIQEQYYL
+2136 GIKTIQEQYYL
-2147 STSQTTLVGG
+2147 STSQTTLIGG

-2298 GWTTEVQSMSASK
+2298 GWTTEVQSMTSTK
-2311 KYLWNYERITYTDSS
+2311 KYLWNYERITYTDDS

-2417 NGASAKSV
+2417 NGVSAKSV

-2475 ASNLGMSVADSTK
+2475 ASDLGMSVTDSTK

-2501 TITSLTFRVNTND
+2501 TVTSLTFRVNTND
-2514 NKYYDTMT
+2514 SKYYDTMT

-2557 AIHAYDI
+2557 VIHAYDI

-2600 SDNKT
+2600 PDNKT

-2686 LNEFQNTVN
+2686 LNQFQNTVN

-2729 ATIYENSLLTGAYKS
+2729 ATIYENSLLTGAYKT
-2744 NLQSAKSSFDSAH
+2744 NLQSAKTSFDSAH

-2833 GMSSGSWTIVNAESD
+2833 GMSSGNWTIVNAESD
-2848 KPNCKIAKVS
+2848 KPNCKIAKAS
-2858 RSGATGTSIKN
+2858 RSGATSVSIKN
-2869 AFSNFT
+2869 TYSNFT

-2882 YMFSMDIKVDN
+2882 YMFSMDIKVDS
-2893 FSAWNV
+2893 FSAWDN
-2899 KKPFICE
+2899 KRPFVCE
-2906 VYKDGKAT
+2906 VYNANYAT

-2927 LTTMSNGKWYRINY
+2927 LTTMDNGKWYRINY
-2941 KFKVNHVDAKFIRM
+2941 KFKVNHVDAKFIRL
-2955 RVSLFQNGTLYVRC
+2955 RLSLFQNGTLYVRC

-2998 LNNFQTNVNGAFK
+2998 LNNFQTNINGAFK
-3011 DGIVQQA
+3011 DGIIEQA

-3036 IDKEYTTIYGNSLLS
+3036 IDKEYATIYGNSLLT
-3051 GTAKTNLQS
+3051 GTPKTNLQS
-3060 AKTSYDSAHSSL
+3060 AKTSYDSAHASL

-3082 GKVTTSEKA
+3082 GKVTSSEKA

-3135 NTKTVSQG
+3135 NTKTVSRG
-3143 DWNNGNNWSV
+3143 DWGNGNNWHV
-3153 VKLDNG
+3153 DKLDNG
-3159 FSAFSRTGTWMGLFQ
+3159 FSAFSRTGTWMGLYQ
-3174 NINYEI
+3174 NIDYEI

-3193 NGAKLNFYFDGAG
+3193 NGAKLNFYFNGG
-3206 NTLKTSFGGNE
+3206 GSTQKTSYGGNK
-3217 QYIAPSEWTRVWV
+3217 QYIVPSEWTRVWV
-3230 TFKAGGVDFGKPRF
+3230 TFKVGGSDFSKPRF
-3244 ENPVD
+3244 ENPID

-3298 PTTSATYYT
+3298 PTASATYYT

-3423 TNVIAYK
+3423 TNIIAYK

-3441 LPSVNGLT
+3441 LPTVNGLT

-3519 TDGGVTFAPD
+3519 TDGGVTFTPD

-3552 SSWTNVSS
+3552 SSWTNVSN
-3560 GQNGLTVSGN
+3560 GQNGLSLSGN

-3580 YTTSIT
+3580 YTTSVT
-3586 SVSFKLITNDSNI
+3586 SVTFKLITNDSNI
-3599 YDTMTIVKLYDV
+3599 YDTTTVVKLYDV
-3611 KDMEI
+3611 TELEI
-3616 GGRNL
+3616 GGRNY
-3621 ILDSGKKRGGSTRAS
+3621 IKHGK
-3636 EYNINFFKNSK
+3636 
-3647 VIVTNPSDSFYS
+3647 
-3659 DYPNPPVGGV
+3659 
-3669 FNNIKRPINKLNR
+3669 
-3682 GNLDAP
+3682 
-3688 AITQS
+3688 
-3693 ALTLIKLYES
+3693 
-3703 TGDEECYNRAKL
+3703 GDK
-3715 IADYIVSRIYVGSY
+3715 
-3729 YGKPMPLMTSRA
+3729 
-3741 SYKNGAWVNSVGE
+3741 
-3754 MTIRNTYQAMYALL
+3754 
-3768 RFYQVSNE
+3768 
-3776 EIYLTKATDLMKSC
+3776 
-3790 GSIYN
+3790 
-3795 NINKRVD
+3795 D
-3802 EGALEEYMRGAVYE
+3802 EG
-3816 YAYDTDGK
+3816 
-3824 VTWSWSLVSALSADF
+3824 
-3839 LGEAIL
+3839 
-3845 LYLDV
+3845 
-3850 VGNETMLD
+3850 
-3858 NEGKSFR
+3858 
-3865 PYDILYHFTQHVKN
+3865 
-3879 SINAGVFEMT
+3879 
-3889 NGTGLPYYFL
+3889 
-3899 RNQVGTNWDWVD
+3899 
-3911 GTGYGDVWFANDA
+3911 
-3924 VLWVIKGLAYIAKK
+3924 
-3938 ELDNELLE
+3938 
-3946 IATRYR
+3946 
-3952 NTFFNLKVENS
+3952 FFQNFSKVENGYGEHTLTSRKTYS
-3963 NGELLWHDR
+3963 NVNIAPGFVLGCRDYEVGRKVVFSYEIMFTKWDFPSGTNRSEWWIGQR
-3972 YTFNGHA
+3972 YTNSS
-3979 LDDDTSVS
+3979 TSTDGQWRAVTQHNLPVVGEKGCELNKWFKVERVMTIPQQAHSS
-3987 ISATALMYDID
+3987 IGTASSIQFYNSNDSVDASVTFRI
-3998 TILGIGR
+3998 R
-4005 KERNNVQYETTLK
+4005 NVQ
-4018 NYQIKDQDLNISGSY
+4018 
-4033 GWDAMESDSSIEV
+4033 
-4046 KATSE
+4046 
-4051 IWLSEYYDAIIGQL
+4051 
-4065 SGDSDAYNLSEKM
+4065 
-4078 VSGKQYTISLTPSS
+4078 
-4092 PSVSSYIEINS
+4092 
-4103 SRVKLEYKE
+4103 LEYGNK
-4112 KTGRACAT
+4112 
-4120 FIADGQMNLATKIK
+4120 
-4134 IMSIGMTYPKLEK
+4134 
-4147 GSVATDWSPAPED
+4147 ATDWSPAPED

-4182 QNQESSN
+4182 QNQESSD

-4204 KTNLKFE
+4204 KTSLKFE

-4226 NTVNDSSFQQLKTA
+4226 NTVNDTSFQQLRNA

-4315 KAEVMQDK
+4315 KAEIMQDK

-4338 VEIFATENGNKGRFS
+4338 VEIFATENGKKGRFS

-4364 DNDVEVAYVSNQE
+4364 DNEVEVASISNEE
-4377 LNINKAVINDTMKI
+4377 LVITRAVIKDRMKI
-4391 GNFAIKP
+4391 DKFAIKP

>member
-1 MRSSVINTTT
+1 MRNSQINTQV

-16 YVLLKNRREELDV
+16 YVLMRNRREELEL
-29 IPTNFITEYYPK
+29 IPTVYITEYYSK
-41 KDDVSTLAIEIP
+41 KDDVSTLTLEIP
-53 SHVRKGGQ
+53 SKVRRGE
-61 LFEYPLYHQMQPK
+61 LEVDYPLYDHFQPR
-74 RHILVKI
+74 RHITVKLNDEVI
-81 EGEVVEHFLVED
+81 ERFTVES
-93 INISEGKE
+93 INIEDSNNFKIKRI
-101 HSTKTIIAYGYDF
+101 TAYGYDNI
-114 TLKTKSCLINEGL
+114 LKTKSCLINEGL

-189 DDTVLFEKDFTVP
+189 DNMVLFEKDFTVP

-213 AWLDLAV
+213 AWLDLVV

-275 TYAFTNCRKLKLET
+275 THAFTNCRKLKLET

-420 TLKRY
+420 ALKRY

-522 GKQMAKETSEDSQGK
+522 GKQMAKETSEDSRGK

-679 VEANKA
+679 VEADKA

-699 ASNMVRGGNTVN
+699 AANMVRGGNTVN

-747 TSKTAVDKHGVIS
+747 TSKTAIDKNGLIS
-760 DTLVGRLILSE
+760 DTLVGKLILSE

-827 ADGTLDIKATS
+827 SDGTLDIKATS

-888 VISLYELSQEGTVF
+888 VISLYELSQDGTTF

-950 VKTVT
+950 AKTVT

-999 DSDASYSVILTNESQ
+999 DSDASYSVVLTNESQ

-1073 TILNAN
+1073 TILSAN

-1084 IEIEIDNKVFRK
+1084 IEIEIDNMKFKK
-1096 MWTWAT
+1096 MWAWAT
-1102 ASQGQDGAIG
+1102 ASQGQDGTVG
-1112 ENAKQVVVTGE
+1112 ESAKQVVVTGE

-1204 TVVKVSDGTDGESSY
+1204 TVVKVSDGMNGESSY
-1219 SVFLTNEN
+1219 TVFLTNEN

-1267 DGLDVRIGVVNNNE
+1267 DGLDVRVGITNNNE
-1281 VPLTIIALA
+1281 VPLTIIALS

-1457 TPQASTK
+1457 TPQTNTK

-1509 LHIKYSNDGRT
+1509 LHVKYSNDGRT
-1520 FTPNNGEDLGGWI
+1520 FTPNNGEDLGSWI

-1627 TSGNYSLAHN
+1627 TSGNYSLTHN

-1659 IFDEMTVVKVSDGAN
+1659 IFDEMTIVKVSDGAN

-1680 GINGINGQDGVSTYF
+1680 GINGIDGQDGVSTYF

-1740 IKGSDGKDGIAGAN
+1740 IKGADGKDGIAGAN

-1769 DGKTFTPNNGE
+1769 DGQTFTPNNGE

-1826 ETHVFPCASNGNV
+1826 ESHAFPCASNGNV

-1895 LNIPVVVDGKTFTKV
+1895 ANIPVVVDGKTFTKV

-1920 NGVNGYT
+1920 DGVNGYT

-1955 TAYQGTVQKTPT
+1955 TVYQGTVQKTPT

-1996 AEQGEFAIPIIVDNQ
+1996 AEQGEFTIPIIVDNQ

-2017 TWTKARSGAEAQYVV
+2017 TWTKARSGAEAQHVV

-2046 GTPTPSSIT
+2046 GAPTPSQIT

-2096 PNSQLLNSAKQMSV
+2096 PNSHLLNSAKQMSV

-2129 TNGSSGI
+2129 TNGSTGI
-2136 GIKSIQEQYYL
+2136 GIKTIQEQYYL
-2147 STSQTTLVGG
+2147 STSQTTLIDG

-2179 YTNDMVEETTPIC
+2179 YTNDMMEETTPIC

-2269 DGSDGKGIK
+2269 DGTNGKGIK
-2278 TIVNYYLASSSS
+2278 TITNYYLASSSS
-2290 SGVTTSTS
+2290 TGVTTSTS
-2298 GWTTEVQSMSASK
+2298 GWTTEVQSMTSTK
-2311 KYLWNYERITYTDSS
+2311 KYLWNYEKVTYTDDSI
-2326 TTNTTPT
+2326 TNTTPA
-2333 IIGVFGKDG
+2333 IIGVFGTDG
-2342 TNGTDGVGIKSIRE
+2342 VNGQDGVGIKSIRE

-2396 TNDTTYTGTPRI
+2396 TNNTTYTGTPRI
-2408 IGNFAQDGA
+2408 IGNFAQDGM
-2417 NGASAKSV
+2417 N
-2425 DIMATSQVFK
+2425 
-2435 SKDGGKTFTPDTVVL
+2435 
-2450 TPTLQNVTYSNWQYS
+2450 
-2465 NDGGKTWKAI
+2465 
-2475 ASNLGMSVADSTK
+2475 
-2488 ALTINKNSSAFTD
+2488 
-2501 TITSLTFRVNTND
+2501 
-2514 NKYYDTMT
+2514 
-2522 VSRLVDA
+2522 
-2529 TELEIGTVNRALKTS
+2529 
-2544 VEKSFTIGNQSNY
+2544 
-2557 AIHAYDI
+2557 
-2564 ANDVSGRT
+2564 
-2572 VTIAFDYEATNVVKG
+2572 
-2587 TNALAKFQSQWTD
+2587 
-2600 SDNKT
+2600 
-2605 QYYPSFDFDLPTGNS
+2605 
-2620 KGTIVGDPIE
+2620 
-2630 FGNFKDGTTAQFRF
+2630 
-2644 RFDYISCGFKIKNA
+2644 
-2658 RVLVGHKDTGWTPA
+2658 
-2672 PEDVEESIGNVNNS
+2672 
-2686 LNEFQNTVN
+2686 
-2695 TTFKD
+2695 
-2700 GIIQES
+2700 
-2706 EAKAIKQNLKLLD
+2706 
-2719 STKADVDREY
+2719 
-2729 ATIYENSLLTGAYKS
+2729 
-2744 NLQSAKSSFDSAH
+2744 
-2757 NSLKTTINNSI
+2757 
-2768 SDGKITSSESTSVD
+2768 
-2782 NAFNTYNSALG
+2782 
-2793 AYRQRVQ
+2793 
-2800 QALDY
+2800 
-2805 LTTAKINE
+2805 
-2813 LEIGGTN
+2813 
-2820 LIENSAFTRGNWE
+2820 
-2833 GMSSGSWTIVNAESD
+2833 
-2848 KPNCKIAKVS
+2848 
-2858 RSGATGTSIKN
+2858 
-2869 AFSNFT
+2869 
-2875 PCLNGET
+2875 
-2882 YMFSMDIKVDN
+2882 
-2893 FSAWNV
+2893 
-2899 KKPFICE
+2899 
-2906 VYKDGKAT
+2906 
-2914 RVQFMDVDINMCG
+2914 
-2927 LTTMSNGKWYRINY
+2927 
-2941 KFKVNHVDAKFIRM
+2941 
-2955 RVSLFQNGTLYVRC
+2955 
-2969 PQIEKGTKA
+2969 
-2978 TDWSL
+2978 
-2983 SPNDVQ
+2983 
-2989 ANIQDVSSE
+2989 
-2998 LNNFQTNVNGAFK
+2998 
-3011 DGIVQQA
+3011 
-3018 EAKAIEQH
+3018 
-3026 LKILDVEKSD
+3026 
-3036 IDKEYTTIYGNSLLS
+3036 
-3051 GTAKTNLQS
+3051 
-3060 AKTSYDSAHSSL
+3060 
-3072 KSTINTVISD
+3072 
-3082 GKVTTSEKA
+3082 
-3091 SVDSTFNTY
+3091 
-3100 RSTLGTY
+3100 
-3107 KQRVQEAL
+3107 
-3115 DAISS
+3115 
-3120 AKVDNVQ
+3120 
-3127 IGGANLYR
+3127 
-3135 NTKTVSQG
+3135 
-3143 DWNNGNNWSV
+3143 
-3153 VKLDNG
+3153 
-3159 FSAFSRTGTWMGLFQ
+3159 
-3174 NINYEI
+3174 
-3180 GQIYTLS
+3180 
-3187 AYVKGS
+3187 GS
-3193 NGAKLNFYFDGAG
+3193 NGA
-3206 NTLKTSFGGNE
+3206 
-3217 QYIAPSEWTRVWV
+3217 
-3230 TFKAGGVDFGKPRF
+3230 
-3244 ENPVD
+3244 
-3249 GGTLQLY
+3249 
-3256 AIKLEK
+3256 
-3262 GNKASDWSPSEQDME
+3262 
-3277 NAYSIILTNEAQVIT
+3277 
-3292 TNASRV
+3292 
-3298 PTTSATYYT
+3298 
-3307 DIQVY
+3307 
-3312 KGTTQRTDYTI
+3312 
-3323 GTVNSANGITVSK
+3323 
-3336 TASRVNFAVATN
+3336 
-3348 TALSSDN
+3348 
-3355 GSFTIPITIDGKTFN
+3355 
-3370 KVFSWS
+3370 
-3376 CAKQGNNGANGSNGT
+3376 

-3423 TNVIAYK
+3423 TNIIAYK

-3497 NGASGSHAKSADIVS
+3497 NGASGSNAKSADIVS

-3519 TDGGVTFAPD
+3519 TDGGVTFTPD
-3529 NITLTPILQ
+3529 TITLTPILQ

-3552 SSWTNVSS
+3552 SSWSNVSN

-3570 NLVINKGSAL
+3570 NLVISKSSSL

-3669 FNNIKRPINKLNR
+3669 FNNIKRPINKLNK

-3845 LYLDV
+3845 LYIDI
-3850 VGNETMLD
+3850 VGNDTMLD
-3858 NEGKSFR
+3858 NEGKSFK
-3865 PYDILYHFTQHVKN
+3865 PKDILTGFAQYVKN
-3879 SINAGVFEMT
+3879 SINAGVFEMS
-3889 NGTGLPYYFL
+3889 NGTGLPYYFM

-3911 GTGYGDVWFANDA
+3911 GTGYGDVWFANDS

-3952 NTFFNLKVENS
+3952 NTFFNLKVENQ
-3963 NGELLWHDR
+3963 NRELLWHDR

-4033 GWDAMESDSSIEV
+4033 GWNAMESDSSIEV

-4051 IWLSEYYDAIIGQL
+4051 IWLSEYYDAIVEQL
-4065 SGDSDAYNLSEKM
+4065 TGDSDVYNLSEKM
-4078 VSGKQYTISLTPSS
+4078 VGGKQYTISLTPAS
-4092 PSVSSYIEINS
+4092 PSASSYIEINS

-4120 FIADGQMNLATKIK
+4120 FVADGQMNLATKIK
-4134 IMSIGMTYPKLEK
+4134 IMSVGMTYPKLEK

-4204 KTNLKFE
+4204 KTSLKFE

-4226 NTVNDSSFQQLKTA
+4226 NTVNDTSFQQLRNA

-4315 KAEVMQDK
+4315 KAEIMQDK

-4338 VEIFATENGNKGRFS
+4338 VEIFATENGQKGRFS

-4409 YEG
+4409 YETGGANTDSEVRVTGISIDIDSATLEVGATKQVNANVVPTNASNKNIIWSSSSTGVASVSASGLITAKSNGSCTITAKTSDGGFTKAISVTVKQTQTEAPNPTPPSPTIPVTGIEVDGWDVTLKVGGSKQLNAYVVPRDATNQLIHWYSNNTSVATVTSSGLVQAVGEGYALVTATTDDGGIPYNVHVNVEANSSGGTTPNPPMEDNTIANGSETPIYQQYSTSHEAKPNNPNPASGAYNWNDAPRINPDGAFPQSSWNAIGHWMTSYLVKGASYYDNVAVLLQNPKMWIWNTATKSWDVLSDDFEWGTWYLEDFWNDGNGNIANTTLWQTGESANHSKWVKIKQTSETTGRCFHPWGYQKNWRNNSNWSNNGQPYIITKVDFKLVKWDSNGVDNLDRARIVVDSGADWWRNVGDTWQSDWSTSRDMAVGKYILATRDLKRAYCTNLPQNWSYGFPTVNDNPNIGEDAPSGGGSTVTTEIQVENTTVQKGRKLIITFSSVGLITSGGGCCLFDSNNTPICTGYFESNSKAILDTETLGASSYSVYLSASQWDENNWNNKPISPRSNVFILSVTESSGGNNTPPSGSSPSLSPSSATLNRNQSQTFTIVGTTSTIARGEFAKSYCSIDGETDNTITITGRVSGSDVLIVTLSDGTQLQAQITIN

>member
-1 MRSSVINTTT
+1 MRNSQINTQV

-16 YVLLKNRREELDV
+16 YVLMRNRREELEL
-29 IPTNFITEYYPK
+29 IPTDYITEYYSK
-41 KDDVSTLAIEIP
+41 KDDVSTLTLEIP
-53 SHVRKGGQ
+53 SKVRRGE
-61 LFEYPLYHQMQPK
+61 LEVDYPLYDHFQPR
-74 RHILVKI
+74 RHITVKLN
-81 EGEVVEHFLVED
+81 GEVIERFTVES
-93 INISEGKE
+93 INIEDSNNFKIKRI
-101 HSTKTIIAYGYDF
+101 TAYGYDNI
-114 TLKTKSCLINEGL
+114 LKTKSCLIGEGL

-189 DDTVLFEKDFTVP
+189 DNMVLFEKDFTVP

-213 AWLDLAV
+213 AWLDLVV

-242 GVTKIKATFTSDST
+242 GVTRIKATFTSDST

-275 TYAFTNCRKLKLET
+275 THAFTNCRKLKLET

-420 TLKRY
+420 ALKRY

-437 EISKLKSSND
+437 EISKLKNSTD

-679 VEANKA
+679 VEADKA

-699 ASNMVRGGNTVN
+699 AANMVRGGNTVN

-747 TSKTAVDKHGVIS
+747 TSKTAIDKNGLIS
-760 DTLVGRLILSE
+760 DTLVGKLILSE

-873 TVMQKTLTGNGNNEQ
+873 TVMHKTLAGNGNNEQ
-888 VISLYELSQEGTVF
+888 VISLYELSQDGTTF

-1048 KPLVAKDGITPS
+1048 KPLVAKDGIIPS

-1159 GSGNP
+1159 GNGNP
-1164 VNISGATNTTLDI
+1164 TNISGATSTTLDI
-1177 QHNASYWGN
+1177 QHNASYWGD

-1198 AIFDEM
+1198 GVFDEI
-1204 TVVKVSDGTDGESSY
+1204 TIVKVSDGTDGESSY

-1314 FTYSKAKSGEKGE
+1314 FTYSKAVSGEKGE

-1348 GFTGTPSPSQIVLTA
+1348 GFTGTPTPSQIVLTA

-1377 DGAVWRALNVNTDTL
+1377 DGTVWRNLNVNTDTL
-1392 TVTPTTGGLAHNS
+1392 TVTPATGGLAHNS

-1509 LHIKYSNDGRT
+1509 LHVKYSNDGRT
-1520 FTPNNGEDLGGWI
+1520 FTPNNGEDLGSWI

-1598 TTVYNVNNPT
+1598 TTVYNVSNPT

-1627 TSGNYSLAHN
+1627 TSGNYSLTHN

-1659 IFDEMTVVKVSDGAN
+1659 IFDEMTIVKVSDGAN

-1740 IKGSDGKDGIAGAN
+1740 IKGADGKDGIAGAN

-1769 DGKTFTPNNGE
+1769 DGQTFTPNNGE

-1826 ETHVFPCASNGNV
+1826 ESHAFPCASNGNV

-1895 LNIPVVVDGKTFTKV
+1895 VNIPVVVDGKTFTKV

-1955 TAYQGTVQKTPT
+1955 TVYQGTVQKTPT

-2046 GTPTPSSIT
+2046 GAPTPSQIT

-2096 PNSQLLNSAKQMSV
+2096 PNSHLLNSAKQMSV

-2129 TNGSSGI
+2129 TNGSTGI
-2136 GIKSIQEQYYL
+2136 GIKTIQEQYYL
-2147 STSQTTLVGG
+2147 STSQTTLIGG

-2269 DGSDGKGIK
+2269 DGTNGKGIK
-2278 TIVNYYLASSSS
+2278 TITNYYLASSSS
-2290 SGVTTSTS
+2290 TGVTTSTS
-2298 GWTTEVQSMSASK
+2298 GWTTEVQAMTSTK
-2311 KYLWNYERITYTDSS
+2311 KYLWNYERVTYTDDS
-2326 TTNTTPT
+2326 TTNTSPA
-2333 IIGVFGKDG
+2333 IIGVYGRDGQNG
-2342 TNGTDGVGIKSIRE
+2342 TNGTNGQDGVGIKSIRE

-2396 TNDTTYTGTPRI
+2396 TNDTAYTGTPRI

-2417 NGASAKSV
+2417 NGVSAKSV
-2425 DIMATSQVFK
+2425 NIMATSQVFK

-2475 ASNLGMSVADSTK
+2475 ASDLGMSVTDSTK

-2501 TITSLTFRVNTND
+2501 TVTSLTFRVNTND
-2514 NKYYDTMT
+2514 SKYYDTMT

-2529 TELEIGTVNRALKTS
+2529 TELEIGTVNRVLKTS
-2544 VEKSFTIGNQSNY
+2544 IEKSFTIGSQSNY
-2557 AIHAYDI
+2557 VIRAYDI

-2600 SDNKT
+2600 PDDKT
-2605 QYYPSFDFDLPTGNS
+2605 QWYPNFVFDLPNGNS
-2620 KGTIVGDPIE
+2620 KGTIVSNPIE
-2630 FGNFKDGTTAQFRF
+2630 FGNFKDGEKASFRF

-2672 PEDVEESIGNVNNS
+2672 PEDVEESIGNVNSS
-2686 LNEFQNTVN
+2686 LNDFQNTVN

-2744 NLQSAKSSFDSAH
+2744 NLQSAKTSFDSAH

-2793 AYRQRVQ
+2793 TYRQRVQ

-2833 GMSSGSWTIVNAESD
+2833 GMSSGNWTIVNAESD

-2858 RSGATGTSIKN
+2858 RSGVTAVSIKSTY
-2869 AFSNFT
+2869 SNFT

-2882 YMFSMDIKVDN
+2882 YMFSMDIKVDDFN
-2893 FSAWNV
+2893 AWDV

-2906 VYKDGKAT
+2906 VYNAGHAT

-2941 KFKVNHVDAKFIRM
+2941 KFKVNHVDAKFIRL
-2955 RVSLFQNGTLYVRC
+2955 RLSLFQNGTLYVRC

-2998 LNNFQTNVNGAFK
+2998 LNNFQTNINGAFK
-3011 DGIVQQA
+3011 DGIIEQA

-3036 IDKEYTTIYGNSLLS
+3036 IDKEYATIYGNSSLT
-3051 GTAKTNLQS
+3051 GTPKTNLQS
-3060 AKTSYDSAHSSL
+3060 AKTSYDSAHASL

-3082 GKVTTSEKA
+3082 GKVTSSEKA

-3135 NTKTVSQG
+3135 NTKAVSQG
-3143 DWNNGNNWSV
+3143 DWGNGNNWHID
-3153 VKLDNG
+3153 KLDNG
-3159 FSAFSRTGTWMGLFQ
+3159 FNAFSRTGTWAGLYQ

-3193 NGAKLNFYFDGAG
+3193 NGAKLNFYYNGG
-3206 NTLKTSFGGNE
+3206 GITQKTSYGGND
-3217 QYIAPSEWTRVWV
+3217 QYIVPSEWTRVWA
-3230 TFKAGGVDFGKPRF
+3230 TFKVGGSDFSKPRF
-3244 ENPVD
+3244 ENPID

-3298 PTTSATYYT
+3298 PTASATYYT

-3376 CAKQGNNGANGSNGT
+3376 CAKQGNNGTNGSNGA

-3423 TNVIAYK
+3423 TNIIAYK

-3441 LPSVNGLT
+3441 LPTVNGLT

-3497 NGASGSHAKSADIVS
+3497 NGASGSNAKNADIVS

-3519 TDGGVTFAPD
+3519 TDGGVTFTPD
-3529 NITLTPILQ
+3529 TITLTPILQ

-3552 SSWTNVSS
+3552 SSWSNVSN
-3560 GQNGLTVSGN
+3560 GQNGLSLSGN
-3570 NLVINKGSAL
+3570 NLVINKSSSL

-3586 SVSFKLITNDSNI
+3586 SVTFKLITNDSNI

-3611 KDMEI
+3611 TDLEI
-3616 GGRNL
+3616 GGANVLRNGNFARGMEHWSVHDPSGASGSNKSVAVVDGDGTWSP
-3621 ILDSGKKRGGSTRAS
+3621 IGKKVLQIKGTMTTNRYGVASSIMKLDPKTQYTVSGYCAGHRVEKIQINVRDMNNSSANIFTKDLNPVSGGATLDKWYRFELTFTTTSNTDFALNLYS
-3636 EYNINFFKNSK
+3636 VNFDDNGFVWFCDVQIQK
-3647 VIVTNPSDSFYS
+3647 
-3659 DYPNPPVGGV
+3659 
-3669 FNNIKRPINKLNR
+3669 
-3682 GNLDAP
+3682 GN
-3688 AITQS
+3688 
-3693 ALTLIKLYES
+3693 
-3703 TGDEECYNRAKL
+3703 
-3715 IADYIVSRIYVGSY
+3715 
-3729 YGKPMPLMTSRA
+3729 
-3741 SYKNGAWVNSVGE
+3741 
-3754 MTIRNTYQAMYALL
+3754 
-3768 RFYQVSNE
+3768 
-3776 EIYLTKATDLMKSC
+3776 KATDWNPC
-3790 GSIYN
+3790 
-3795 NINKRVD
+3795 
-3802 EGALEEYMRGAVYE
+3802 
-3816 YAYDTDGK
+3816 
-3824 VTWSWSLVSALSADF
+3824 
-3839 LGEAIL
+3839 
-3845 LYLDV
+3845 
-3850 VGNETMLD
+3850 
-3858 NEGKSFR
+3858 
-3865 PYDILYHFTQHVKN
+3865 
-3879 SINAGVFEMT
+3879 
-3889 NGTGLPYYFL
+3889 
-3899 RNQVGTNWDWVD
+3899 
-3911 GTGYGDVWFANDA
+3911 
-3924 VLWVIKGLAYIAKK
+3924 
-3938 ELDNELLE
+3938 
-3946 IATRYR
+3946 
-3952 NTFFNLKVENS
+3952 
-3963 NGELLWHDR
+3963 
-3972 YTFNGHA
+3972 
-3979 LDDDTSVS
+3979 
-3987 ISATALMYDID
+3987 
-3998 TILGIGR
+3998 
-4005 KERNNVQYETTLK
+4005 
-4018 NYQIKDQDLNISGSY
+4018 
-4033 GWDAMESDSSIEV
+4033 
-4046 KATSE
+4046 
-4051 IWLSEYYDAIIGQL
+4051 
-4065 SGDSDAYNLSEKM
+4065 
-4078 VSGKQYTISLTPSS
+4078 
-4092 PSVSSYIEINS
+4092 
-4103 SRVKLEYKE
+4103 
-4112 KTGRACAT
+4112 
-4120 FIADGQMNLATKIK
+4120 
-4134 IMSIGMTYPKLEK
+4134 
-4147 GSVATDWSPAPED
+4147 PED

-4226 NTVNDSSFQQLKTA
+4226 NTVNDTSFQQLRNA
-4240 MNTAYTNVENM
+4240 MNTAYTNVENT

-4257 NMTQTSNASNSAVH
+4257 NMTTTSNASNSAVQ
-4271 TTFQTFY
+4271 TTFGTFY
-4278 TAYETLMTALQQS
+4278 EAYETLMTALQQS

-4315 KAEVMQDK
+4315 KAEIMQDK
-4323 VNQFDAHMRFSADGF
+4323 VNQFDAHMRFSAEGF
-4338 VEIFATENGNKGRFS
+4338 VEIFATENGKKGRFS
-4353 TQITNKKLSFK
+4353 TQITNQKLSFK
-4364 DNDVEVAYVSNQE
+4364 DNETEVAYVSNQE
-4377 LNINKAVINDTMKI
+4377 LNINKAVIKDSMKI
-4391 GNFAIKP
+4391 GKFAIKP
-4398 SGSST
+4398 SGSSS

>member
-1 MRSSVINTTT
+1 MRNSQINTQV

-16 YVLLKNRREELDV
+16 YVLMRNRREELEL
-29 IPTNFITEYYPK
+29 IPTDYITEYYSK
-41 KDDVSTLAIEIP
+41 KDDVSTLTLEIP
-53 SHVRKGGQ
+53 SKVRRGE
-61 LFEYPLYHQMQPK
+61 LEVDYPLYDHFQPR
-74 RHILVKI
+74 RHITVKLN
-81 EGEVVEHFLVED
+81 GEVIERFTVES
-93 INISEGKE
+93 INIEDSNNFKIKRI
-101 HSTKTIIAYGYDF
+101 TAYGYDNI
-114 TLKTKSCLINEGL
+114 LKTKSCLINEGL

-189 DDTVLFEKDFTVP
+189 DNTVLFEKDFTVP

-213 AWLDLAV
+213 AWLDLVV

-275 TYAFTNCRKLKLET
+275 THAFTNCRKLKLET

-420 TLKRY
+420 ALKRY
-425 YAHVEVKQVEWL
+425 YAHVEIKQVEWL
-437 EISKLKSSND
+437 EISKLKNSTD

-466 KQAILTAYLKDKDN
+466 KQAILTAYLKDKDK

-679 VEANKA
+679 VEADKA

-747 TSKTAVDKHGVIS
+747 TSKTAIDKNGLIS
-760 DTLVGRLILSE
+760 DTLVGRLILGE

-779 GSFEILPNGLT
+779 GSFEILPNGIT

-802 GIDDKKNPFLH
+802 GIDNKKNPFLH

-873 TVMQKTLTGNGNNEQ
+873 TVMHKTLAGNGNNEQ
-888 VISLYELSQEGTVF
+888 VISLYELSQDGTTF

-1159 GSGNP
+1159 GNGNP
-1164 VNISGATNTTLDI
+1164 TNISGATSTTLDI
-1177 QHNASYWGN
+1177 QHNASYWGD

-1198 AIFDEM
+1198 GVFDEI
-1204 TVVKVSDGTDGESSY
+1204 TIVKVSDGTDGESSY

-1241 LETTTNVVVFKGS
+1241 LETTTNVVVFKGG

-1314 FTYSKAKSGEKGE
+1314 FTYSKAVSGEKGE

-1348 GFTGTPSPSQIVLTA
+1348 GFTGTPTPSQIVLTA

-1377 DGAVWRALNVNTDTL
+1377 DGTVWRNLNVNTDTL
-1392 TVTPTTGGLAHNS
+1392 TVTPATGGLAHNS

-1509 LHIKYSNDGRT
+1509 LHVKYSNDGRT
-1520 FTPNNGEDLGGWI
+1520 FTPNNGEDLGSWI

-1627 TSGNYSLAHN
+1627 TSGNYSLTHN

-1659 IFDEMTVVKVSDGAN
+1659 IFDEMTIVKVSDGAN

-1740 IKGSDGKDGIAGAN
+1740 IKGADGKDGIAGAN

-1769 DGKTFTPNNGE
+1769 DGQTFTPNNGE

-1826 ETHVFPCASNGNV
+1826 ESHAFPCASNGNV

-1895 LNIPVVVDGKTFTKV
+1895 VNIPVVVDGKTFTKV

-1996 AEQGEFAIPIIVDNQ
+1996 AEQGEFAIPIVVDNQ

-2046 GTPTPSSIT
+2046 GTPTPSQIT
-2055 LTADKINISTNGKW
+2055 LSADKINISTNGKW

-2096 PNSQLLNSAKQMSV
+2096 PNSHLLNSAKQMSV

-2129 TNGSSGI
+2129 TNGSTGI
-2136 GIKSIQEQYYL
+2136 GIKTIQEQYYL

-2220 ATSLTGGNWSTEAP
+2220 ATSLVGGEWSTNAP
-2234 TWVNGKYIWSKTIT
+2234 TWINGKYIWSKTIT

-2311 KYLWNYERITYTDSS
+2311 KYLWNYERVTYTDNS

-2333 IIGVFGKDG
+2333 VIGVFGKDG
-2342 TNGTDGVGIKSIRE
+2342 ANGTDGVGIKSIRE
-2356 YYLATNSASGVTSA
+2356 FYLATNSSTGVTSA

-2417 NGASAKSV
+2417 NGVSAKSV

-2514 NKYYDTMT
+2514 SKYYDTMT
-2522 VSRLVDA
+2522 ISRLVDA
-2529 TELEIGTVNRALKTS
+2529 TELEIGSVNRALKTS
-2544 VEKSFTIGNQSNY
+2544 VAKTYTISNQDNFTITPY
-2557 AIHAYDI
+2557 YI

-2572 VTIAFDYEATNVVKG
+2572 VTVAFDYEATNVTKG
-2587 TNALAKFQSQWTD
+2587 TNAKVQFQSQWKD
-2600 SDNKT
+2600 PDDKT
-2605 QYYPSFDFDLPTGNS
+2605 QWYPNFVFDLPNGNS
-2620 KGTIVGDPIE
+2620 KGTIVSNPIE
-2630 FGNFKDGTTAQFRF
+2630 FGNFKDGEKASFRF

-2672 PEDVEESIGNVNNS
+2672 PEDVEESIGNVNSS
-2686 LNEFQNTVN
+2686 LNDFQNTVN

-2744 NLQSAKSSFDSAH
+2744 NLQSAKTSFDSAH

-2793 AYRQRVQ
+2793 TYRQRVQ

-2833 GMSSGSWTIVNAESD
+2833 GMSSGNWTIVNAESD

-2858 RSGATGTSIKN
+2858 RSGVTAVSIKSTY
-2869 AFSNFT
+2869 SNFT

-2882 YMFSMDIKVDN
+2882 YMFSMDIKVDDFN
-2893 FSAWNV
+2893 AWDV

-2906 VYKDGKAT
+2906 VYNAGHAT

-2969 PQIEKGTKA
+2969 PQIERGTMA

-2983 SPNDVQ
+2983 SPNDIK
-2989 ANIQDVSSE
+2989 AEIQDVGSE
-2998 LNNFQTNVNGAFK
+2998 LNNFQTNINGAFK
-3011 DGIVQQA
+3011 DGIIQQA

-3026 LKILDVEKSD
+3026 LNILDVEKSD

-3120 AKVDNVQ
+3120 AKVDSVQ
-3127 IGGANLYR
+3127 IGGANLAHQTNQGSKNWGWSMQTNNGKTTSTERIDGVDVVKFVKDSTDSSGWNYASYSKFAR
-3135 NTKTVSQG
+3135 NRIEPSSLYTVSFEVKSNRDMTLNINIMQG
-3143 DWNNGNNWSV
+3143 DS
-3153 VKLDNG
+3153 
-3159 FSAFSRTGTWMGLFQ
+3159 S
-3174 NINYEI
+3174 
-3180 GQIYTLS
+3180 
-3187 AYVKGS
+3187 
-3193 NGAKLNFYFDGAG
+3193 
-3206 NTLKTSFGGNE
+3206 NTLIKSTKMISNSVKANDSNWTKIVGVLTTLDSLPSSTAQVIYLTGVSGKANSVH
-3217 QYIAPSEWTRVWV
+3217 YIR
-3230 TFKAGGVDFGKPRF
+3230 
-3244 ENPVD
+3244 N
-3249 GGTLQLY
+3249 L
-3256 AIKLEK
+3256 KLEK
-3262 GNKASDWSPSEQDME
+3262 GNKATDWSPSEQDME

-3298 PTTSATYYT
+3298 PTASATYYT

-3376 CAKQGNNGANGSNGT
+3376 CAKQGNNGANGTNGS

-3397 TVILSNENHTFPCES
+3397 TVILSNENHTFPCEN
-3412 NGNIPTAINAT
+3412 NGNIASAIKAT

-3430 GATSVTPTIGN
+3430 GATSVTPTIGT
-3441 LPSVNGLT
+3441 LPTVNGLT

-3497 NGASGSHAKSADIVS
+3497 NGASGSNAKSADIVS

-3519 TDGGVTFAPD
+3519 TDGGVTFTPD
-3529 NITLTPILQ
+3529 TITLTPILQ

-3552 SSWTNVSS
+3552 SSWTDATS
-3560 GQNGLTVSGN
+3560 GQNGLTLSGN
-3570 NLVINKGSAL
+3570 NLIINKGSSL
-3580 YTTSIT
+3580 YTTSVT
-3586 SVSFKLITNDSNI
+3586 SVTFKLITNDANI
-3599 YDTMTIVKLYDV
+3599 YDTTTVVKLYDV
-3611 KDMEI
+3611 TELEI
-3616 GGRNL
+3616 GGTNLAKTGCFSPYNNDKKTSVDNSTFATNGGVIFSRIAGSINEGPIIDRNVVYEVGENYT
-3621 ILDSGKKRGGSTRAS
+3621 ISFKMK
-3636 EYNINFFKNSK
+3636 KNSGDVTKFHVYNGCSHTNTK
-3647 VIVTNPSDSFYS
+3647 VYLDGRHIGGFASDLTFPSDSAYHEIKLQFK
-3659 DYPNPPVGGV
+3659 GGTA
-3669 FNNIKRPINKLNR
+3669 NR
-3682 GNLDAP
+3682 GDGS
-3688 AITQS
+3688 AIN
-3693 ALTLIKLYES
+3693 TL
-3703 TGDEECYNRAKL
+3703 
-3715 IADYIVSRIYVGSY
+3715 
-3729 YGKPMPLMTSRA
+3729 
-3741 SYKNGAWVNSVGE
+3741 
-3754 MTIRNTYQAMYALL
+3754 
-3768 RFYQVSNE
+3768 
-3776 EIYLTKATDLMKSC
+3776 
-3790 GSIYN
+3790 
-3795 NINKRVD
+3795 
-3802 EGALEEYMRGAVYE
+3802 
-3816 YAYDTDGK
+3816 
-3824 VTWSWSLVSALSADF
+3824 
-3839 LGEAIL
+3839 
-3845 LYLDV
+3845 
-3850 VGNETMLD
+3850 
-3858 NEGKSFR
+3858 
-3865 PYDILYHFTQHVKN
+3865 H
-3879 SINAGVFEMT
+3879 
-3889 NGTGLPYYFL
+3889 
-3899 RNQVGTNWDWVD
+3899 
-3911 GTGYGDVWFANDA
+3911 
-3924 VLWVIKGLAYIAKK
+3924 
-3938 ELDNELLE
+3938 
-3946 IATRYR
+3946 
-3952 NTFFNLKVENS
+3952 
-3963 NGELLWHDR
+3963 
-3972 YTFNGHA
+3972 
-3979 LDDDTSVS
+3979 
-3987 ISATALMYDID
+3987 
-3998 TILGIGR
+3998 TILQPN
-4005 KERNNVQYETTLK
+4005 KTTDDSYTVQV
-4018 NYQIKDQDLNISGSY
+4018 LN
-4033 GWDAMESDSSIEV
+4033 
-4046 KATSE
+4046 
-4051 IWLSEYYDAIIGQL
+4051 
-4065 SGDSDAYNLSEKM
+4065 
-4078 VSGKQYTISLTPSS
+4078 
-4092 PSVSSYIEINS
+4092 
-4103 SRVKLEYKE
+4103 
-4112 KTGRACAT
+4112 
-4120 FIADGQMNLATKIK
+4120 FKI
-4134 IMSIGMTYPKLEK
+4134 EK
-4147 GSVATDWSPAPED
+4147 GNVATDYCPSPEES
-4160 GIDYTDKLIDDLRK
+4160 IDYANKLVDDLRK

-4182 QNQESSN
+4182 QNQESSD

-4204 KTNLKFE
+4204 KTSLKFE

-4226 NTVNDSSFQQLKTA
+4226 NTVNDTSFQQLRDA

-4315 KAEVMQDK
+4315 KAEIMQDK

-4338 VEIFATENGNKGRFS
+4338 VEIFATENGKKGRFS

-4409 YEG
+4409 YETGGGKY

>member
-1 MRSSVINTTT
+1 MNISKINTGT
-11 LDKRE
+11 LDNRE
-16 YVLLKNRREELDV
+16 YILMKNRREELITIPKFYITSYTPKLDDV
-29 IPTNFITEYYPK
+29 SEMVLEIPNFIEHQGQQIKYPLYDYVQAKRHIVIK
-41 KDDVSTLAIEIP
+41 KDDQALERFVIESIET
-53 SHVRKGGQ
+53 SNEKGKKKKKVVARSY
-61 LFEYPLYHQMQPK
+61 EN
-74 RHILVKI
+74 ILK
-81 EGEVVEHFLVED
+81 
-93 INISEGKE
+93 N
-101 HSTKTIIAYGYDF
+101 KT
-114 TLKTKSCLINEGL
+114 CLINEGV
-127 TRQLYLTEDEEVHV
+127 TRQLYKPEDETFDVED
-141 GEGILNIFEEQTGW
+141 GILNMFEQQTGW
-155 KVNHI
+155 TVAHI
-160 DELAMKE
+160 DEQARKE
-167 QVTENVTVTKE
+167 VVESNISVTMDVASEN
-178 LMGAKTYEKVE
+178 TYEKVE
-189 DDTVLFEKDFTVP
+189 KDTVLLDVDVNVP
-202 SEENFPLNFDI
+202 AEDGFALNFDLS
-213 AWLDLAV
+213 WKDLV
-220 TTTDGFKYESGSIIH
+220 ITTTDDTSFEAGSIIH
-235 TFTDYPT
+235 TFVDLPC
-242 GVTKIKATFTSDST
+242 GVTHLKATFTSNAE
-256 QRYGITYEITLDNG
+256 QRYGMTYELTLTD
-270 ETSKV
+270 ETVKKV
-275 TYAFTNCRKLKLET
+275 TYAFVNCRNMKLVS
-289 KGINLTYQTSQE
+289 KGNSLTYITSQI
-301 EEKMATKYR
+301 EEKTVTKYR
-310 YLEHSQSYWYQY
+310 FLEHSSSFWYQY
-322 LKTTVQ
+322 LKTTIQ
-328 EAFGVY
+328 EAFNCY
-334 IRFNTH
+334 IFFDSY
-340 NKTIDVFNEE
+340 NKTISVYDKPSKQE
-350 QFGQWKGFHLDFD
+350 WKGFHLDFD
-363 NLLSKINKQPNMSE
+363 NLLTKVTKTQKISD
-377 LCTRLWIQSNS
+377 LCTRLWIQSNN

-397 GTSYLEDYSYF
+397 GTSYIEDYSYF
-408 EQSGT
+408 IESGT
-413 MSESLSS
+413 MSNE
-420 TLKRY
+420 LKSALERY
-425 YAHVEVKQVEWL
+425 YVQIELLQEQWL
-437 EISKLKSSND
+437 ELKKQKDIAS

-452 RNSELTSLNEQVKA
+452 RNSELVSINEQVKA
-466 KQAILTAYLKDKDN
+466 KNALLTAYIKAGDN

-488 QELKELEEQVSQ
+488 QELTELENQASAKLAEVDELKEQND
-500 KLSQIET
+500 KLATE
-507 LKAQSDEY
+507 
-515 LSQMQLI
+515 MQLI
-522 GKQMAKETSEDSQGK
+522 GKLMSKEMCEDSQGK
-537 IFTNVDLE
+537 IFTTEDLE
-545 ELDDITIEQTYTDD
+545 ELTDITIEQTYNDD
-559 YYTKAKGLF
+559 YHTKAPSLF
-568 EYGKT
+568 KYVKE
-573 LMKDKAT
+573 LMKDKARLT
-580 LRYTFTL
+580 YDFTL
-587 EHKDLAQ
+587 EHKDFVKG
-594 NIKHPLGWEWF
+594 IKHPKGWDWF
-605 IELGAKV
+605 VEVGGRV
-612 EIADKDIANKDGF
+612 EIEDKDIADSDGLV
-625 ITIYAYKYSPKT
+625 TIYSFTYSPKDEKI
-637 QQMTSVEF
+637 TSVDF
-645 DNNSAVIKAVSG
+645 SNNSAVIQAVNG
-657 IASFSKIAHNTANMT
+657 LASIGKLVHNTANMT
-672 DFWKHTW
+672 DYWKHTW
-679 VEANKA
+679 VEADKA

-699 ASNMVRGGNTVN
+699 AANIVRGGSTVN
-711 KISMTESGIFVIDA
+711 KISMSEAGLFIIDA
-725 ENEDNQVYIG
+725 ENENNQIYLG
-735 ASLIAITDDRWI
+735 ASLMAMTDDKWI
-747 TSKTAVDKHGVIS
+747 TSKTAVTTGGVLADSI
-760 DTLVGRLILSE
+760 VGRLILGE

-802 GIDDKKNPFLH
+802 GIDNKKNPFLH

-827 ADGTLDIKATS
+827 ADGTLDIKASS

-873 TVMQKTLTGNGNNEQ
+873 TVMHKTLTGNGNNEQ
-888 VISLYELSQEGTVF
+888 VISLYELSQDGTTF

-1348 GFTGTPSPSQIVLTA
+1348 GFTGTPTPSQIVLTA

-1377 DGAVWRALNVNTDTL
+1377 DGAVWRNLNVNTDTL
-1392 TVTPTTGGLAHNS
+1392 TVTPATGGLAHNS

-1457 TPQASTK
+1457 TPQANTK

-1509 LHIKYSNDGRT
+1509 LHVKYSNDGRT
-1520 FTPNNGEDLGGWI
+1520 FTPNNGEDLGSWI

-1729 PTNPTDYQWTL
+1729 PTNHTDYQWTL
-1740 IKGSDGKDGIAGAN
+1740 IKGADGKDGIAGAN

-1780 DVGLYIGTYVDF
+1780 DIGLYIGTYVDF

-1826 ETHVFPCASNGNV
+1826 ETHAFPCASNGNV

-1895 LNIPVVVDGKTFTKV
+1895 VNIPVVVDGKTFTKV

-2110 RYIVGTLYDEI
+2110 RYIIGTLYDEI

-2129 TNGSSGI
+2129 TNGSTGI
-2136 GIKSIQEQYYL
+2136 GIKTIQEQYYL
-2147 STSQTTLVGG
+2147 STSQTTLIGG

-2269 DGSDGKGIK
+2269 DGTNGKGIK
-2278 TIVNYYLASSSS
+2278 TITNYYLASSSS
-2290 SGVTTSTS
+2290 TGVTTSTN
-2298 GWTTEVQSMSASK
+2298 GWTTEVQSMTSTK
-2311 KYLWNYERITYTDSS
+2311 KYLWNYERVTYTDDS
-2326 TTNTTPT
+2326 TTNTSPA
-2333 IIGVFGKDG
+2333 IIGVYGRDGQNG
-2342 TNGTDGVGIKSIRE
+2342 TNGTNGQDGVGIKSIRE

-2417 NGASAKSV
+2417 NG
-2425 DIMATSQVFK
+2425 
-2435 SKDGGKTFTPDTVVL
+2435 
-2450 TPTLQNVTYSNWQYS
+2450 
-2465 NDGGKTWKAI
+2465 
-2475 ASNLGMSVADSTK
+2475 
-2488 ALTINKNSSAFTD
+2488 
-2501 TITSLTFRVNTND
+2501 
-2514 NKYYDTMT
+2514 
-2522 VSRLVDA
+2522 
-2529 TELEIGTVNRALKTS
+2529 
-2544 VEKSFTIGNQSNY
+2544 
-2557 AIHAYDI
+2557 
-2564 ANDVSGRT
+2564 
-2572 VTIAFDYEATNVVKG
+2572 
-2587 TNALAKFQSQWTD
+2587 
-2600 SDNKT
+2600 
-2605 QYYPSFDFDLPTGNS
+2605 
-2620 KGTIVGDPIE
+2620 
-2630 FGNFKDGTTAQFRF
+2630 
-2644 RFDYISCGFKIKNA
+2644 
-2658 RVLVGHKDTGWTPA
+2658 
-2672 PEDVEESIGNVNNS
+2672 
-2686 LNEFQNTVN
+2686 
-2695 TTFKD
+2695 
-2700 GIIQES
+2700 
-2706 EAKAIKQNLKLLD
+2706 
-2719 STKADVDREY
+2719 
-2729 ATIYENSLLTGAYKS
+2729 
-2744 NLQSAKSSFDSAH
+2744 
-2757 NSLKTTINNSI
+2757 
-2768 SDGKITSSESTSVD
+2768 SDGKGVKNIEEYYAISSSNTQAPTNWSTTVPTMTSTNKYLWNYEVITYTDNSTKS
-2782 NAFNTYNSALG
+2782 
-2793 AYRQRVQ
+2793 
-2800 QALDY
+2800 
-2805 LTTAKINE
+2805 TAKRV
-2813 LEIGGTN
+2813 IGVYG
-2820 LIENSAFTRGNWE
+2820 
-2833 GMSSGSWTIVNAESD
+2833 D
-2848 KPNCKIAKVS
+2848 K
-2858 RSGATGTSIKN
+2858 G
-2869 AFSNFT
+2869 
-2875 PCLNGET
+2875 
-2882 YMFSMDIKVDN
+2882 
-2893 FSAWNV
+2893 
-2899 KKPFICE
+2899 
-2906 VYKDGKAT
+2906 
-2914 RVQFMDVDINMCG
+2914 
-2927 LTTMSNGKWYRINY
+2927 
-2941 KFKVNHVDAKFIRM
+2941 
-2955 RVSLFQNGTLYVRC
+2955 QNGTN
-2969 PQIEKGTKA
+2969 G
-2978 TDWSL
+2978 
-2983 SPNDVQ
+2983 
-2989 ANIQDVSSE
+2989 
-2998 LNNFQTNVNGAFK
+2998 VNG
-3011 DGIVQQA
+3011 Q
-3018 EAKAIEQH
+3018 
-3026 LKILDVEKSD
+3026 
-3036 IDKEYTTIYGNSLLS
+3036 
-3051 GTAKTNLQS
+3051 
-3060 AKTSYDSAHSSL
+3060 
-3072 KSTINTVISD
+3072 D
-3082 GKVTTSEKA
+3082 GKGIKSITNYYLATNSSSGVTTST
-3091 SVDSTFNTY
+3091 SGWTT
-3100 RSTLGTY
+3100 T
-3107 KQRVQEAL
+3107 VQSPTRDKKYL
-3115 DAISS
+3115 
-3120 AKVDNVQ
+3120 
-3127 IGGANLYR
+3127 
-3135 NTKTVSQG
+3135 
-3143 DWNNGNNWSV
+3143 W
-3153 VKLDNG
+3153 
-3159 FSAFSRTGTWMGLFQ
+3159 
-3174 NINYEI
+3174 NYEKVTYTDNSTTNTTPCVI
-3180 GQIYTLS
+3180 GNFAQDGMN
-3187 AYVKGS
+3187 GS
-3193 NGAKLNFYFDGAG
+3193 NGA
-3206 NTLKTSFGGNE
+3206 
-3217 QYIAPSEWTRVWV
+3217 
-3230 TFKAGGVDFGKPRF
+3230 
-3244 ENPVD
+3244 
-3249 GGTLQLY
+3249 
-3256 AIKLEK
+3256 
-3262 GNKASDWSPSEQDME
+3262 
-3277 NAYSIILTNEAQVIT
+3277 
-3292 TNASRV
+3292 
-3298 PTTSATYYT
+3298 
-3307 DIQVY
+3307 
-3312 KGTTQRTDYTI
+3312 
-3323 GTVNSANGITVSK
+3323 
-3336 TASRVNFAVATN
+3336 
-3348 TALSSDN
+3348 
-3355 GSFTIPITIDGKTFN
+3355 
-3370 KVFSWS
+3370 
-3376 CAKQGNNGANGSNGT
+3376 

-3423 TNVIAYK
+3423 TNIIAYK
-3430 GATSVTPTIGN
+3430 GATSVTPTIGT

-3449 LSKSGTTVTIQANT
+3449 LSKSGTAVTIQANT

-3519 TDGGVTFAPD
+3519 TDGGATFTPD

-3570 NLVINKGSAL
+3570 NLVIDKGSNL
-3580 YTTSIT
+3580 YTTSVT
-3586 SVSFKLITNDSNI
+3586 SVTFKLITNDSNI

-3669 FNNIKRPINKLNR
+3669 FNNIKRPINKLNK

-3845 LYLDV
+3845 LYIDI
-3850 VGNETMLD
+3850 VGNDTMLD
-3858 NEGKSFR
+3858 NEGKSFK
-3865 PYDILYHFTQHVKN
+3865 PKDILTGFTQYVKN
-3879 SINAGVFEMT
+3879 SINAGVFEMS
-3889 NGTGLPYYFL
+3889 NGTGLPYYFM

-3911 GTGYGDVWFANDA
+3911 GTGYGDVWFANDS

-3946 IATRYR
+3946 IVTRYR

-4033 GWDAMESDSSIEV
+4033 GWNAMESDSSIEV

-4051 IWLSEYYDAIIGQL
+4051 IWLSEYYDAIVEQML
-4065 SGDSDAYNLSEKM
+4065 GDSDVYNLSEKM

-4092 PSVSSYIEINS
+4092 PSASSYIEINS

-4120 FIADGQMNLATKIK
+4120 FVADGQMNLATKIK
-4134 IMSIGMTYPKLEK
+4134 IMSVGMTYPKLEK

-4182 QNQESSN
+4182 QNQESSD

-4204 KTNLKFE
+4204 KTSLKFE

-4226 NTVNDSSFQQLKTA
+4226 NTVNDTSFQQLRNA

-4315 KAEVMQDK
+4315 KTEIMQDK

-4338 VEIFATENGNKGRFS
+4338 VEIFATENGKKGRFS

-4364 DNDVEVAYVSNQE
+4364 DNEVEVAYVSNQE